1 MKVTKI
7 DGLSHKKFEDE
18 GKLVKIED
26 ASQKNET
33 LERLE
38 KLKEIKLG
46 NYIKNPDKTKDKDNK
61 KRRKE
66 LKEYFSEITLRK
78 ENGKY
83 VLLKSKKLKKI
94 NNNIKDTDIKVKHKK
109 EEVFDVL
116 KEILQLNLLA
126 NDVEEKI
133 QFDSIKL
140 KNVFGKDFVKKELQ
154 IKSIEES
161 LEKNKADYRKEFIEI
176 ENDKYGNV
184 KGENKKNRIY
194 EYYKKSETH
203 EKFRKNIIEAFEKLY
218 KKDDIEKLY
227 TQIIEISKKMHLKSK
242 VRELYKNVIIKRS
255 CDDFSKK
262 NKEGISVLYSQIMN
276 SVKKN
281 EKFVKFVKNIELK
294 DLTKSQI
301 FYKYFLEN
309 EELNDE
315 NIKNIFCY
323 FVEIEVSDLL
333 KGNVYKVSK
342 IYENKIKNIFEYNK
356 LKKLVIN
363 KLENKLNNYVRNCG
377 KYNYHMENG
386 DIATSDINMRNRQ
399 TEAFLR
405 SMIGVSSFGY
415 FSLRN
420 ILGVNDDD
428 FYEIEEDLTEEE
440 RKNESNV
447 LKKAKEDIT
456 SKSIFEKVVD
466 KSFEKKGIHSI
477 RENVK
482 MFYGVSF
489 DKANED
495 ELKQFFVNMLNAIT
509 SIRHRVVHYNMN
521 TNSENIFNFSDIEV
535 SRLLKN
541 IFEKETDKRELKL
554 KIFRQLNSA
563 GVFDYWEDWKI
574 EKYLKNIEFKFVNK
588 NIPFVPSFT
597 KLYNRIDNLKGSNA
611 LNLGYI
617 NIPKRKEARDSQIY
631 LLKNIYYGKFV
642 EEFIKNND
650 NFEKIFREIIEINKN
665 AGTNKQTNFYKL
677 EKFEKLKA
685 NTPTEYLEKLQSLH
699 KINYN
704 REKIEEDKD
713 IYVDFV
719 QKIFLKGFISYLQ
732 KSNSLKPLNLL
743 NLKKDE
749 VINSEKSFYDEKLK
763 QWENNGSN
771 LSEMPKEIYKYIKE
785 IKINKTNY
793 SDRMS
798 IFYLLLKLIDH
809 KELTNLRGNLEKYES
824 MNKNKIYSEELNIVN
839 LVSLDNNKVRTNF
852 SVEAEDIGKFLK
864 TETSIKNINQ
874 LNNFSGIFADG
885 ENVIKH
891 RSFYNIKKYGI
902 LDLLEK
908 IVAKADLKIT
918 KEEIKKY
925 ENLQNELKR
934 NDFYKI
940 QEKIHRKY
948 NQKPNLISRTE
959 NKKDFN
965 DYKKAIE
972 NIQNYTQLKNKIE
985 FNDLNLLQGLLF
997 RILHRLT
1004 GYTSLWE
1011 RDLQFKLK
1019 GEFPEDKYIDEIF
1032 NSDRNN
1038 NQKYKS
1044 GGIAYKYVDF
1054 LIEKEEGKRAGKNKV
1069 KKRSERER
1077 SFIIRNY
1084 IAHFN
1089 YIPDAEKSILEILE
1103 ELRELLKY
1111 DRKLKNA
1118 VMKSIKDIFKEYGF
1132 IIEFGI
1138 SHESNSK
1145 KIKVLNVES
1154 GKIKHLKNNGLVT
1167 TKDIFK
1173 EYGFIIEF
1181 GISHESNS
1189 KKIKVLNVESE
1200 KIKHLKNN
1208 GLVTTRNSK
1217 DLCKLVKVMLE
1228 YKKS

>member
-18 GKLVKIED
+18 GKLVKF
-26 ASQKNET
+26 KNNKNINEIK
-33 LERLE
+33 ERLK
-38 KLKEIKLG
+38 KLKELKLD
-46 NYIKNPDKTKDKDNK
+46 NYIKNPENVKNKDKDAEKETKIRRTNLK
-61 KRRKE
+61 K
-66 LKEYFSEITLRK
+66 YFSEIILRK
-78 ENGKY
+78 EDEKY
-83 VLLKSKKLKKI
+83 ILKKTKKFKNINQEIDYYDVKSKKNQQEI
-94 NNNIKDTDIKVKHKK
+94 
-109 EEVFDVL
+109 FDVL
-116 KEILQLNLLA
+116 KEIKIKETEK
-126 NDVEEKI
+126 EEI
-133 QFDSIKL
+133 ITFDSEKL
-140 KNVFGKDFVKKELQ
+140 KKVFGEDFVKKEAK
-154 IKSIEES
+154 IKAIEKS
-161 LEKNKADYRKEFIEI
+161 LKINKANYKKDSIKIGD
-176 ENDKYGNV
+176 DKYSNV
-184 KGENKKNRIY
+184 KGENKRSCIY
-194 EYYKKSETH
+194 EYYKKSENLK
-203 EKFRKNIIEAFEKLY
+203 KFEENIREAFEKLY
-218 KKDDIEKLY
+218 TEENIKELYSKIEEVLKK
-227 TQIIEISKKMHLKSK
+227 THLKSI
-242 VRELYKNVIIKRS
+242 VREFYQNEIIGES
-255 CDDFSKK
+255 EFSKK
-262 NKEGISVLYSQIMN
+262 NGDGISILYNQIKD
-276 SVKKN
+276 SIKKEEN
-281 EKFVKFVKNIELK
+281 FIEFIENIGNLELK

-315 NIKNIFCY
+315 NIKFAFCY
-323 FVEIEVSDLL
+323 FVEIEVNNLL
-333 KGNVYKVSK
+333 KENVYKIK
-342 IYENKIKNIFEYNK
+342 RFNEGNKKRIKNIFEYDK
-356 LKKLVIN
+356 LKKLIVY

-405 SMIGVSSFGY
+405 SIIGVSSFGY

-428 FYEIEEDLTEEE
+428 FYEIEEGLTEEE

-466 KSFEKKGIHSI
+466 KSFEKKGIRSI
-477 RENVK
+477 KENLK
-482 MFYGVSF
+482 MFYGDSF
-489 DKANED
+489 DKANGD

-509 SIRHRVVHYNMN
+509 SIRHSVVHYDMN

-535 SRLLKN
+535 SRLLKS

-563 GVFDYWEDWKI
+563 GVFDYWENWKI
-574 EKYLKNIEFKFVNK
+574 KKYLENIKFEFVNK

-642 EEFIKNND
+642 ENFVNNKE
-650 NFEKIFREIIEINKN
+650 NFEKVFKKIIEINKN
-665 AGTNKQTNFYKL
+665 AGRNKQTNFYKL
-677 EKFEKLKA
+677 EKFETLKA

-699 KINYN
+699 KINYDK
-704 REKIEEDKD
+704 EKVEEDKD
-713 IYVDFV
+713 TYVDFV
-719 QKIFLKGFISYLQ
+719 QKIFLKGFINYLQ

-749 VINSEKSFYDEKLK
+749 VINSEKSSYDEKLK
-763 QWENNGSN
+763 QWENNGSK
-771 LSEMPKEIYKYIKE
+771 LSEMPKEIYEYIKK
-785 IKINKTNY
+785 IQINKINY

-864 TETSIKNINQ
+864 TETSIKNNKQ
-874 LNNFSGIFADG
+874 LNNFSEIFADG
-885 ENVIKH
+885 QNVIKH

-925 ENLQNELKR
+925 KNLQKELEK

-985 FNDLNLLQGLLF
+985 FNDLNLLQDLLF
-997 RILHRLT
+997 RILHRLA

-1069 KKRSERER
+1069 KKRSEKEG

-1145 KIKVLNVES
+1145 KIKVV
-1154 GKIKHLKNNGLVT
+1154 
-1167 TKDIFK
+1167 
-1173 EYGFIIEF
+1173 
-1181 GISHESNS
+1181 
-1189 KKIKVLNVESE
+1189 NVESE

-1208 GLVTTRNSK
+1208 GLVTTRNSE
-1217 DLCKLVKVMLE
+1217 DLCNLVKVMLE

>member
-7 DGLSHKKFEDE
+7 DGISHKKFEDE
-18 GKLVKIED
+18 GKLVKFRNN
-26 ASQKNET
+26 KNINEIK
-33 LERLE
+33 ERLK
-38 KLKEIKLG
+38 KLKELKLD
-46 NYIKNPDKTKDKDNK
+46 NYIKNPENVKNKDKDAEKETKIRRTNLK
-61 KRRKE
+61 K
-66 LKEYFSEITLRK
+66 YFSEIILRK
-78 ENGKY
+78 EDEKY
-83 VLLKSKKLKKI
+83 ILKKTKKFKDINQEIDYYDVKSKKNQQEI
-94 NNNIKDTDIKVKHKK
+94 
-109 EEVFDVL
+109 FDVL
-116 KEILQLNLLA
+116 KEILELKIKETEK
-126 NDVEEKI
+126 EEI
-133 QFDSIKL
+133 ITFDSEKL
-140 KNVFGKDFVKKELQ
+140 KKVFGEDFVKKEAK
-154 IKSIEES
+154 IKAIEKS
-161 LEKNKADYRKEFIEI
+161 LKINKANYKKDSIKIGD
-176 ENDKYGNV
+176 DKYSNV
-184 KGENKKNRIY
+184 KGENKRSRIY
-194 EYYKKSETH
+194 EYYKKSENLK
-203 EKFRKNIIEAFEKLY
+203 KFEENIREAFEKLY
-218 KKDDIEKLY
+218 TEENIKELYSKIEEVLKK
-227 TQIIEISKKMHLKSK
+227 THLKSI
-242 VRELYKNVIIKRS
+242 VREFYQNEIIGES
-255 CDDFSKK
+255 EFSKK
-262 NKEGISVLYSQIMN
+262 NGDGISILYNQIKD
-276 SVKKN
+276 SIKK
-281 EKFVKFVKNIELK
+281 EKNFIEFIENIGNLELK

-315 NIKNIFCY
+315 NIKFAFCY
-323 FVEIEVSDLL
+323 FVEIEVNNLL
-333 KGNVYKVSK
+333 KENVYKIK
-342 IYENKIKNIFEYNK
+342 RFNEGNKKRIKNIFEYGK
-356 LKKLVIN
+356 LKKLIVY

-405 SMIGVSSFGY
+405 SIIGVSSFGY

-428 FYEIEEDLTEEE
+428 FYEIEEGLTEEE

-456 SKSIFEKVVD
+456 SKSIFKKVVD
-466 KSFEKKGIHSI
+466 KSFEKKGIRSI
-477 RENVK
+477 KENLK
-482 MFYGVSF
+482 MFYGDSF
-489 DKANED
+489 DKANGD

-509 SIRHRVVHYNMN
+509 SIRHSVVHYDMN

-535 SRLLKN
+535 SRLLKS

-563 GVFDYWEDWKI
+563 GVFDYWENWKI
-574 EKYLKNIEFKFVNK
+574 KKYLENIKFEFVNK
-588 NIPFVPSFT
+588 NVPFVPSFT

-631 LLKNIYYGKFV
+631 LLKNIYYGEFV

-665 AGTNKQTNFYKL
+665 AGRNKQTNFYKL

-699 KINYN
+699 KINYD

-713 IYVDFV
+713 TYVDFV
-719 QKIFLKGFISYLQ
+719 QKIFLKGFINYLQ
-732 KSNSLKPLNLL
+732 KSNSLKPLDLL

-749 VINSEKSFYDEKLK
+749 IINSEKSSYDEKLK
-763 QWENNGSN
+763 QWENNGSK
-771 LSEMPKEIYKYIKE
+771 LSEMPKEIYKYIKK
-785 IKINKTNY
+785 IQINKINY

-864 TETSIKNINQ
+864 TETSIKNNKQ
-874 LNNFSGIFADG
+874 LNNFSEIFADG

-925 ENLQNELKR
+925 KNLQKELEK

-985 FNDLNLLQGLLF
+985 FNDLNLLQDLLF

-1069 KKRSERER
+1069 KKRSEKEG

-1118 VMKSIKDIFKEYGF
+1118 VMKSIKDIFREYGF
-1132 IIEFGI
+1132 IVEFTI
-1138 SHESNSK
+1138 SHTKNGKE
-1145 KIKVLNVES
+1145 IKVCSV
-1154 GKIKHLKNNGLVT
+1154 K
-1167 TKDIFK
+1167 
-1173 EYGFIIEF
+1173 
-1181 GISHESNS
+1181 
-1189 KKIKVLNVESE
+1189 SE

-1208 GLVTTRNSK
+1208 ELITTRNSE
-1217 DLCKLVKVMLE
+1217 DLCDLVKIMLE
-1228 YKKS
+1228 YKELQK

>member
-18 GKLVKIED
+18 GKLVKF
-26 ASQKNET
+26 KNNKNINEIK
-33 LERLE
+33 ERLK
-38 KLKEIKLG
+38 KLKELKLD
-46 NYIKNPDKTKDKDNK
+46 NYIKNPENVKNKDKDAEKETKIRRTNLK
-61 KRRKE
+61 K
-66 LKEYFSEITLRK
+66 YFSEIILRK
-78 ENGKY
+78 EDEKY
-83 VLLKSKKLKKI
+83 ILKKTKKFKNINQEIDYYDVKSKKNQQEI
-94 NNNIKDTDIKVKHKK
+94 
-109 EEVFDVL
+109 FDVL
-116 KEILQLNLLA
+116 KEIKIKETEK
-126 NDVEEKI
+126 EEI
-133 QFDSIKL
+133 ITFDSEKL
-140 KNVFGKDFVKKELQ
+140 KKVFGEDFVKKEAK
-154 IKSIEES
+154 IKAIEKS
-161 LEKNKADYRKEFIEI
+161 LKINKANYKKDSIKIGD
-176 ENDKYGNV
+176 DKYSNV
-184 KGENKKNRIY
+184 KGENKRSRIY
-194 EYYKKSETH
+194 EYYKKSENLK
-203 EKFRKNIIEAFEKLY
+203 KFEENIREAFEKLY
-218 KKDDIEKLY
+218 TEENIKELYSKIEEVLKK
-227 TQIIEISKKMHLKSK
+227 THLKSI
-242 VRELYKNVIIKRS
+242 VREFYQNEIIGES
-255 CDDFSKK
+255 EFSKK
-262 NKEGISVLYSQIMN
+262 NGDGISILYNQIKD
-276 SVKKN
+276 SIKKEEN
-281 EKFVKFVKNIELK
+281 FIEFIENIGNLKLK

-315 NIKNIFCY
+315 NIKFAFCY
-323 FVEIEVSDLL
+323 FVEIEVNNLL
-333 KGNVYKVSK
+333 KENVYKIK
-342 IYENKIKNIFEYNK
+342 RFNEGNKKRIENIFEYGK
-356 LKKLVIN
+356 LKKLIVY

-405 SMIGVSSFGY
+405 SIIGVSSFGY

-428 FYEIEEDLTEEE
+428 FYEIEEGLTEEE

-477 RENVK
+477 RKNVK
-482 MFYGVSF
+482 MFYGDSF

-535 SRLLKN
+535 SRLLKS

-563 GVFDYWEDWKI
+563 GVFDYWENWKI

-597 KLYNRIDNLKGSNA
+597 KLYNRIDNLKAGNA
-611 LNLGYI
+611 LKLGNHI
-617 NIPKRKEARDSQIY
+617 IIPKRKEARDSQIY
-631 LLKNIYYGKFV
+631 LLKNIYYGEFVEKFV
-642 EEFIKNND
+642 NNND
-650 NFEKIFREIIEINKN
+650 NFEKIFREIIKINKN
-665 AGTNKQTNFYKL
+665 AGTNTKTKFYKL
-677 EKFEKLKA
+677 EKFETLKA

-699 KINYN
+699 KINYDK
-704 REKIEEDKD
+704 EKVEEDKD
-713 IYVDFV
+713 TYVDFV
-719 QKIFLKGFISYLQ
+719 QKIFLKGFINYLQ

-749 VINSEKSFYDEKLK
+749 VINSEKSSYDEKLK
-763 QWENNGSN
+763 QWENNGSK
-771 LSEMPKEIYKYIKE
+771 LSEMPKEIYEYIKK
-785 IKINKTNY
+785 IQINKINY
-793 SDRMS
+793 SNRMS

-809 KELTNLRGNLEKYES
+809 RELTNLRGNLEKYES

-852 SVEAEDIGKFLK
+852 NLESEDIGKFLK

-908 IVAKADLKIT
+908 IVAKADLKIA

-948 NQKPNLISRTE
+948 NQKPNLILRTE

-997 RILHRLT
+997 RILHRLA

-1069 KKRSERER
+1069 KKRSEKER

-1118 VMKSIKDIFKEYGF
+1118 VMKSVKDIFKEYGF
-1132 IIEFGI
+1132 IVEFRI

-1145 KIKVLNVES
+1145 KIKVLDV
-1154 GKIKHLKNNGLVT
+1154 K
-1167 TKDIFK
+1167 
-1173 EYGFIIEF
+1173 
-1181 GISHESNS
+1181 
-1189 KKIKVLNVESE
+1189 SE

-1208 GLVTTRNSK
+1208 GLVTTKNSE
-1217 DLCKLVKVMLE
+1217 DLCELVKVMLE

>member
-18 GKLVKIED
+18 GKLVKFRNN
-26 ASQKNET
+26 KNINEIK
-33 LERLE
+33 ERLK
-38 KLKEIKLG
+38 KLKELKLD
-46 NYIKNPDKTKDKDNK
+46 NYIKNPENVKNKDKDAEKETKIRRTNLK
-61 KRRKE
+61 K
-66 LKEYFSEITLRK
+66 YFSEIILRK
-78 ENGKY
+78 EDEKY
-83 VLLKSKKLKKI
+83 ILKKTKKFKDINQEIDYYDVKSKKNQQEI
-94 NNNIKDTDIKVKHKK
+94 
-109 EEVFDVL
+109 FDVL
-116 KEILQLNLLA
+116 KEILELKIKETEK
-126 NDVEEKI
+126 EEI
-133 QFDSIKL
+133 ITFDSEKL
-140 KNVFGKDFVKKELQ
+140 KKVFGEDFVKKEAK
-154 IKSIEES
+154 IKAIEKS
-161 LEKNKADYRKEFIEI
+161 LKINKANYKKDSIKIGD
-176 ENDKYGNV
+176 DKYSNV
-184 KGENKKNRIY
+184 KGENKRSRIY
-194 EYYKKSETH
+194 EYYKKSENLK
-203 EKFRKNIIEAFEKLY
+203 KFEENIREAFEKLY
-218 KKDDIEKLY
+218 TEENIKELYSKIEEVLKK
-227 TQIIEISKKMHLKSK
+227 THLKSI
-242 VRELYKNVIIKRS
+242 VREFYQNEIIGES
-255 CDDFSKK
+255 EFSEKG
-262 NKEGISVLYSQIMN
+262 EDGISILYNQIIRSN
-276 SVKKN
+276 EKK
-281 EKFVKFVKNIELK
+281 EKFVKFLENIENLQLK
-294 DLTKSQI
+294 ELTKSQI

-309 EELNDE
+309 EELDDE
-315 NIKNIFCY
+315 NIKNVFCY
-323 FVEIEVSDLL
+323 FVEIEVNDLL
-333 KGNVYKVSK
+333 KGNVYRVSK

-399 TEAFLR
+399 KEAFLR

-428 FYEIEEDLTEEE
+428 FYEIEEDLTEDE
-440 RKNESNV
+440 RKKESST
-447 LKKAKEDIT
+447 LKKVKEDIAN
-456 SKSIFEKVVD
+456 KSIFEKVVD
-466 KSFEKKGIHSI
+466 KSFQKKGIYDI
-477 RENVK
+477 KENLK
-482 MFYGVSF
+482 MFYGDSF
-489 DKANED
+489 DDADED

-563 GVFDYWEDWKI
+563 GVFDYWESWKI
-574 EKYLKNIEFKFVNK
+574 KKYLENIEFKFVNK

-631 LLKNIYYGKFV
+631 LLKNIYYGEFV
-642 EEFIKNND
+642 EEFVNNND

-665 AGTNKQTNFYKL
+665 AGTNTKTKFYKL
-677 EKFEKLKA
+677 EKFETLKA

-699 KINYN
+699 QINYD

-719 QKIFLKGFISYLQ
+719 QKIFLKGFINYLQ
-732 KSNSLKPLNLL
+732 ESGSLKYLL
-743 NLKKDE
+743 NLEKSE
-749 VINSEKSFYDEKLK
+749 VIANKKSSYDEKLK
-763 QWENNGSN
+763 LWQNNGSN
-771 LSEMPKEIYKYIKE
+771 LSKMPEEIYEYIKK
-785 IKINKTNY
+785 IKINKINY

-798 IFYLLLKLIDH
+798 IFYLLLKLIDYR
-809 KELTNLRGNLEKYES
+809 ELTNLRGNLEKYES
-824 MNKNKIYSEELNIVN
+824 MNKNEIYSEELNIVN
-839 LVSLDNNKVRTNF
+839 LVSLDNNKVRANF
-852 SVEAEDIGKFLK
+852 NLKPEDIGKFLK
-864 TETSIKNINQ
+864 TETSIRNINQ
-874 LNNFSGIFADG
+874 LNNFSEIFADG

-908 IVAKADLKIT
+908 IVDKADLKIT

-940 QEKIHRKY
+940 QERIHKNY
-948 NQKPNLISRTE
+948 NQKPFLIKNNE
-959 NKKDFN
+959 KDFN

-985 FNDLNLLQGLLF
+985 FNDLNLLQSLLF
-997 RILHRLT
+997 RILHRLA

-1019 GEFPEDKYIDEIF
+1019 GEYPEDKYIDEIF
-1032 NSDRNN
+1032 NFDNSKNE
-1038 NQKYKS
+1038 KYKN
-1044 GGIAYKYVDF
+1044 GAIVFKYVDF
-1054 LIEKEEGKRAGKNKV
+1054 LIEKKEGKRARTKKINK
-1069 KKRSERER
+1069 KSEEKGLE
-1077 SFIIRNY
+1077 IRNY

-1089 YIPDAEKSILEILE
+1089 YIPDATKSILEILE
-1103 ELRELLKY
+1103 ELRNLLKY

-1118 VMKSIKDIFKEYGF
+1118 VMKSIKDIFKKYGF
-1132 IIEFGI
+1132 IIELKI
-1138 SHESNSK
+1138 PHVNNSE
-1145 KIKVLNVES
+1145 KIEVLNV
-1154 GKIKHLKNNGLVT
+1154 
-1167 TKDIFK
+1167 D
-1173 EYGFIIEF
+1173 
-1181 GISHESNS
+1181 
-1189 KKIKVLNVESE
+1189 SE

-1208 GLVTTRNSK
+1208 GLVTTRNSE
-1217 DLCKLVKVMLE
+1217 DLCELIKMMLE

>member
-18 GKLVKIED
+18 GKLVKF
-26 ASQKNET
+26 KNNKNINEIK
-33 LERLE
+33 ERLK
-38 KLKEIKLG
+38 KLKELKLD
-46 NYIKNPDKTKDKDNK
+46 NYIKNPENVKNKDKDAEKETKIRRTNLK
-61 KRRKE
+61 K
-66 LKEYFSEITLRK
+66 YFSEIILRK
-78 ENGKY
+78 EDEKY
-83 VLLKSKKLKKI
+83 ILKKTKKFKDINQEIDYYDVKSKKNQQEI
-94 NNNIKDTDIKVKHKK
+94 
-109 EEVFDVL
+109 FDVL
-116 KEILQLNLLA
+116 KEILELKIKETEK
-126 NDVEEKI
+126 EEI
-133 QFDSIKL
+133 ITFDSEKL
-140 KNVFGKDFVKKELQ
+140 KKVFGEDFVKKEAK
-154 IKSIEES
+154 IKAIEKS
-161 LEKNKADYRKEFIEI
+161 LKINKANYKKDSIKIGD
-176 ENDKYGNV
+176 DKYSNV
-184 KGENKKNRIY
+184 KGENKRSRIY
-194 EYYKKSETH
+194 EYYKKSENLK
-203 EKFRKNIIEAFEKLY
+203 KFEENIREAFEKLY
-218 KKDDIEKLY
+218 TEENIKELYSKIEEVLKK
-227 TQIIEISKKMHLKSK
+227 THLKSI
-242 VRELYKNVIIKRS
+242 VREFYQNEIIGES
-255 CDDFSKK
+255 EFSEKG
-262 NKEGISVLYSQIMN
+262 EDGISILYNQIIRSN
-276 SVKKN
+276 EKK
-281 EKFVKFVKNIELK
+281 EKFVKFLENIENLQLK
-294 DLTKSQI
+294 ELTKSQI

-309 EELNDE
+309 EELDDE
-315 NIKNIFCY
+315 NIKNVFCY
-323 FVEIEVSDLL
+323 FVEIEVNDLL
-333 KGNVYKVSK
+333 KGNVYRVSK

-399 TEAFLR
+399 KEAFLR

-428 FYEIEEDLTEEE
+428 FYEIEEDLTEDE
-440 RKNESNV
+440 RKKESST
-447 LKKAKEDIT
+447 LKKVKEDIAN
-456 SKSIFEKVVD
+456 KSIFEKVVD
-466 KSFEKKGIHSI
+466 KSFQKKGIYDI
-477 RENVK
+477 KENLK
-482 MFYGVSF
+482 MFYGDSF
-489 DKANED
+489 DDADED

-563 GVFDYWEDWKI
+563 GVFDYWESWKI
-574 EKYLKNIEFKFVNK
+574 KKYLENIEFKFVNK

-631 LLKNIYYGKFV
+631 LLKNIYYGEFV
-642 EEFIKNND
+642 EEFVNNND

-665 AGTNKQTNFYKL
+665 AGTNTKTKFYKL
-677 EKFEKLKA
+677 EKFETLKA

-699 KINYN
+699 QINYD

-719 QKIFLKGFISYLQ
+719 QKIFLKGFINYLQ
-732 KSNSLKPLNLL
+732 ESGSLKYLL
-743 NLKKDE
+743 NLEKSE
-749 VINSEKSFYDEKLK
+749 VIANKKSSYDEKLK
-763 QWENNGSN
+763 LWQNNGSN
-771 LSEMPKEIYKYIKE
+771 LSKMPEEIYEYIKK
-785 IKINKTNY
+785 IKINKINY

-798 IFYLLLKLIDH
+798 IFYLLLKLIDYR
-809 KELTNLRGNLEKYES
+809 ELTNLRGNLEKYES
-824 MNKNKIYSEELNIVN
+824 MNKNEIYSEELNIVN
-839 LVSLDNNKVRTNF
+839 LVSLDNNKVRANF
-852 SVEAEDIGKFLK
+852 NLKPEDIGKFLK
-864 TETSIKNINQ
+864 TETSIRNINQ
-874 LNNFSGIFADG
+874 LNNFSEIFADG

-908 IVAKADLKIT
+908 IVDKADLKIT

-940 QEKIHRKY
+940 QERIHKNY
-948 NQKPNLISRTE
+948 NQKPFLIKNNE
-959 NKKDFN
+959 KDFN

-985 FNDLNLLQGLLF
+985 FNDLNLLQSLLF
-997 RILHRLT
+997 RILHRLA

-1019 GEFPEDKYIDEIF
+1019 GEYPEDKYIDEIF
-1032 NSDRNN
+1032 NFDNSKNE
-1038 NQKYKS
+1038 KYKN
-1044 GGIAYKYVDF
+1044 GAIVFKYVDF
-1054 LIEKEEGKRAGKNKV
+1054 LIEKKEGKRARTKKINK
-1069 KKRSERER
+1069 KSEEKGLE
-1077 SFIIRNY
+1077 IRNY

-1089 YIPDAEKSILEILE
+1089 YIPDATKSILEILE
-1103 ELRELLKY
+1103 ELRNLLKY

-1118 VMKSIKDIFKEYGF
+1118 VMKSIKDIFKKYGF
-1132 IIEFGI
+1132 IIELKI
-1138 SHESNSK
+1138 PHVNNSE
-1145 KIKVLNVES
+1145 KIEVLNV
-1154 GKIKHLKNNGLVT
+1154 
-1167 TKDIFK
+1167 D
-1173 EYGFIIEF
+1173 
-1181 GISHESNS
+1181 
-1189 KKIKVLNVESE
+1189 SE

-1208 GLVTTRNSK
+1208 GLVTTRNSE
-1217 DLCKLVKVMLE
+1217 DLCELIKMMLE

>member
-1 MKVTKI
+1 MI
-7 DGLSHKKFEDE
+7 H
-18 GKLVKIED
+18 
-26 ASQKNET
+26 
-33 LERLE
+33 
-38 KLKEIKLG
+38 
-46 NYIKNPDKTKDKDNK
+46 
-61 KRRKE
+61 
-66 LKEYFSEITLRK
+66 
-78 ENGKY
+78 
-83 VLLKSKKLKKI
+83 
-94 NNNIKDTDIKVKHKK
+94 
-109 EEVFDVL
+109 
-116 KEILQLNLLA
+116 
-126 NDVEEKI
+126 
-133 QFDSIKL
+133 
-140 KNVFGKDFVKKELQ
+140 
-154 IKSIEES
+154 
-161 LEKNKADYRKEFIEI
+161 
-176 ENDKYGNV
+176 
-184 KGENKKNRIY
+184 
-194 EYYKKSETH
+194 YYKI
-203 EKFRKNIIEAFEKLY
+203 RCN
-218 KKDDIEKLY
+218 
-227 TQIIEISKKMHLKSK
+227 
-242 VRELYKNVIIKRS
+242 
-255 CDDFSKK
+255 
-262 NKEGISVLYSQIMN
+262 
-276 SVKKN
+276 
-281 EKFVKFVKNIELK
+281 
-294 DLTKSQI
+294 
-301 FYKYFLEN
+301 
-309 EELNDE
+309 NDE
-315 NIKNIFCY
+315 
-323 FVEIEVSDLL
+323 
-333 KGNVYKVSK
+333 SK
-342 IYENKIKNIFEYNK
+342 
-356 LKKLVIN
+356 
-363 KLENKLNNYVRNCG
+363 NKLNNYVRNCG

-428 FYEIEEDLTEEE
+428 FYEIEEDLTEDE
-440 RKNESNV
+440 RKKEIST
-447 LKKAKEDIT
+447 LKKVKEDIA

-466 KSFEKKGIHSI
+466 KSFQKKGIYNI
-477 RENVK
+477 KENLK
-482 MFYGVSF
+482 MFYGDSF
-489 DKANED
+489 DDADED

-509 SIRHRVVHYNMN
+509 SIRHKVVHYNMN

-563 GVFDYWEDWKI
+563 GVFDYWESWKI
-574 EKYLKNIEFKFVNK
+574 KKYLENIEFKFVNK

-631 LLKNIYYGKFV
+631 LLKNIYYGEFVEKFV
-642 EEFIKNND
+642 NNND

-665 AGTNKQTNFYKL
+665 AGTNTKTKFYKL
-677 EKFEKLKA
+677 EKFETLKA

-699 KINYN
+699 QINYD

-719 QKIFLKGFISYLQ
+719 QKIFLKGFINYLQ
-732 KSNSLKPLNLL
+732 ESGSLKYLL
-743 NLKKDE
+743 
-749 VINSEKSFYDEKLK
+749 NSEKREVIANKKSSYDEKLK
-763 QWENNGSN
+763 LWQNNGSN
-771 LSEMPKEIYKYIKE
+771 LSKMPEEIYDYIKKS
-785 IKINKTNY
+785 KITKINY

-809 KELTNLRGNLEKYES
+809 RELTNLRGNLEKYES
-824 MNKNKIYSEELNIVN
+824 INKNEIYSEELNIVN
-839 LVSLDNNKVRTNF
+839 LVSLDNNKVRANF
-852 SVEAEDIGKFLK
+852 NLEPEDIGKFLK

-874 LNNFSGIFADG
+874 LNNFSKIFADG

-940 QEKIHRKY
+940 QERIHRNY
-948 NQKPNLISRTE
+948 NQKPFLIKNNE
-959 NKKDFN
+959 KDFN

-985 FNDLNLLQGLLF
+985 FNDLNLLQSLLF
-997 RILHRLT
+997 RILHRLA

-1032 NSDRNN
+1032 NSDGNN
-1038 NQKYKS
+1038 NQKYKN
-1044 GGIAYKYVDF
+1044 GGIADKYADF
-1054 LIEKEEGKRAGKNKV
+1054 LIEKEEEKSGEILKKNQRIKR
-1069 KKRSERER
+1069 KKKIKEDLE
-1077 SFIIRNY
+1077 IRNY

-1089 YIPDAEKSILEILE
+1089 YFPDATKSILELLE

-1118 VMKSIKDIFKEYGF
+1118 VMESVKDIFKEYGF
-1132 IIEFGI
+1132 IVEFEI

-1145 KIKVLNVES
+1145 KIKVCD
-1154 GKIKHLKNNGLVT
+1154 IK
-1167 TKDIFK
+1167 
-1173 EYGFIIEF
+1173 
-1181 GISHESNS
+1181 
-1189 KKIKVLNVESE
+1189 SE
-1200 KIKHLKNN
+1200 EIKHLKNN
-1208 GLVTTRNSK
+1208 GLVTTRNSE
-1217 DLCKLVKVMLE
+1217 DLCELVKVMLE

>member
-18 GKLVKIED
+18 GKLVKFRD
-26 ASQKNET
+26 NKNINEMK
-33 LERLE
+33 ERLE
-38 KLKEIKLG
+38 KLKELKLD
-46 NYIKNPDKTKDKDNK
+46 NYIKNPENVKNEDKEAEKETKIRRTNLK
-61 KRRKE
+61 K
-66 LKEYFSEITLRK
+66 YFSEIILREKDKKYLLVKTKKFKNINQEMDYYDIKKK
-78 ENGKY
+78 ENQQE
-83 VLLKSKKLKKI
+83 I
-94 NNNIKDTDIKVKHKK
+94 
-109 EEVFDVL
+109 FDVL
-116 KEILQLNLLA
+116 KEILELEIKENQ
-126 NDVEEKI
+126 EENI
-133 QFDSIKL
+133 DFDSEKL
-140 KNVFGKDFVKKELQ
+140 KEAFEKDFIKKVSKIEAVKKSLEINRANYKKDFV
-154 IKSIEES
+154 
-161 LEKNKADYRKEFIEI
+161 EI
-176 ENDKYGNV
+176 GNDKYENV
-184 KGENKKNRIY
+184 KGENKRSRVY

-203 EKFRKNIIEAFEKLY
+203 EKFRKNITEAFEKLY
-218 KKDDIEKLY
+218 TEENIKELYSKIEEVLKK
-227 TQIIEISKKMHLKSK
+227 THLKSI
-242 VRELYKNVIIKRS
+242 VREFYQNEIIGES
-255 CDDFSKK
+255 EFSEKG
-262 NKEGISVLYSQIMN
+262 EDGISILYNQIIRSN
-276 SVKKN
+276 EKK
-281 EKFVKFVKNIELK
+281 EKFVKFLENIENLQLK
-294 DLTKSQI
+294 ELTKSQI

-309 EELNDE
+309 EELDDE
-315 NIKNIFCY
+315 NIKNVFCY
-323 FVEIEVSDLL
+323 FVEIEVNDLL
-333 KGNVYKVSK
+333 KGNVYRVSK
-342 IYENKIKNIFEYNK
+342 IYENKIKNTFEYNK

-428 FYEIEEDLTEEE
+428 FYEIEEDLTEDE
-440 RKNESNV
+440 RKKEIST
-447 LKKAKEDIT
+447 LKKVKEDIA

-466 KSFEKKGIHSI
+466 KSFQKKGIYNI
-477 RENVK
+477 KENLK
-482 MFYGVSF
+482 MFYGDSF
-489 DKANED
+489 DDADED
-495 ELKQFFVNMLNAIT
+495 ELKQFFLNMLNAIT
-509 SIRHRVVHYNMN
+509 SIRHKVVHYNMN

-563 GVFDYWEDWKI
+563 GVFDYWESWKI
-574 EKYLKNIEFKFVNK
+574 KKYLENIEFKFVNK

-631 LLKNIYYGKFV
+631 LLKNIYYGEFVEKFV
-642 EEFIKNND
+642 NNND

-665 AGTNKQTNFYKL
+665 AGTNTKTKFYKL
-677 EKFEKLKA
+677 EKFETLKA

-699 KINYN
+699 QINYD

-719 QKIFLKGFISYLQ
+719 QKIFLKGFINYLQ
-732 KSNSLKPLNLL
+732 ESGSLKYLL
-743 NLKKDE
+743 
-749 VINSEKSFYDEKLK
+749 NSEKREVIANKKSSYDEKLK
-763 QWENNGSN
+763 LWQNNGSN
-771 LSEMPKEIYKYIKE
+771 LSKMPEEIYDYIKK
-785 IKINKTNY
+785 IKITKINY

-809 KELTNLRGNLEKYES
+809 RELTNLRGNLEKYES
-824 MNKNKIYSEELNIVN
+824 INKNEIYSEELNIVN
-839 LVSLDNNKVRTNF
+839 LVSLDNNKVRANF
-852 SVEAEDIGKFLK
+852 NLEPEDIGKFLK

-874 LNNFSGIFADG
+874 LNNFSKIFADG

-940 QEKIHRKY
+940 QERIHRNY
-948 NQKPNLISRTE
+948 NQKPFLIKNNE
-959 NKKDFN
+959 KDFN

-985 FNDLNLLQGLLF
+985 FNDLNLLQSLLF
-997 RILHRLT
+997 RILHRLA

-1032 NSDRNN
+1032 NSDGNN
-1038 NQKYKS
+1038 NQKYKN
-1044 GGIAYKYVDF
+1044 GGIADKYADF
-1054 LIEKEEGKRAGKNKV
+1054 LIEKEEEKSGEILKKNQRIKR
-1069 KKRSERER
+1069 KKKIKEDLE
-1077 SFIIRNY
+1077 IRNY

-1089 YIPDAEKSILEILE
+1089 YFPDATKSILELLE

-1118 VMKSIKDIFKEYGF
+1118 VMESVKDIFKEYGF
-1132 IIEFGI
+1132 IVEFEI

-1145 KIKVLNVES
+1145 KIKVCD
-1154 GKIKHLKNNGLVT
+1154 IK
-1167 TKDIFK
+1167 
-1173 EYGFIIEF
+1173 
-1181 GISHESNS
+1181 
-1189 KKIKVLNVESE
+1189 SE
-1200 KIKHLKNN
+1200 EIKHLKNN
-1208 GLVTTRNSK
+1208 GLVTTRNSE
-1217 DLCKLVKVMLE
+1217 DLCELIKVMLE

>member
-18 GKLVKIED
+18 GKLVKFRNN
-26 ASQKNET
+26 KNINEIK
-33 LERLE
+33 ERLK
-38 KLKEIKLG
+38 KLKELKLD
-46 NYIKNPDKTKDKDNK
+46 NYIKNPENVKNKDKDAEKETKIRRTNLK
-61 KRRKE
+61 K
-66 LKEYFSEITLRK
+66 YFSEIILRK
-78 ENGKY
+78 EDEKY
-83 VLLKSKKLKKI
+83 ILKKTKKFKDINQEIDYYDVKSKKNQQEI
-94 NNNIKDTDIKVKHKK
+94 
-109 EEVFDVL
+109 FDVL
-116 KEILQLNLLA
+116 KEILELKIKETEK
-126 NDVEEKI
+126 EEI
-133 QFDSIKL
+133 ITFDSEKL
-140 KNVFGKDFVKKELQ
+140 KKVFGEDFVKKEAK
-154 IKSIEES
+154 IKAIEKS
-161 LEKNKADYRKEFIEI
+161 LKINKANYKKDSIKIGD
-176 ENDKYGNV
+176 DKYSNV
-184 KGENKKNRIY
+184 KGENKRSRIY
-194 EYYKKSETH
+194 EYYKKSENLK
-203 EKFRKNIIEAFEKLY
+203 KFEENIREAFEKLY
-218 KKDDIEKLY
+218 TEENIKELYSKIEEVLKK
-227 TQIIEISKKMHLKSK
+227 THLKSI
-242 VRELYKNVIIKRS
+242 VREFYQNEIIGES
-255 CDDFSKK
+255 EFSEKG
-262 NKEGISVLYSQIMN
+262 EDGISILYNQIIRSN
-276 SVKKN
+276 EKK
-281 EKFVKFVKNIELK
+281 EKFVKFLENIENLQLK
-294 DLTKSQI
+294 ELTKSQI

-315 NIKNIFCY
+315 NVKYIFSY
-323 FVEIEVSDLL
+323 FVEIEVNKLL
-333 KGNVYKVSK
+333 KENVYKIK
-342 IYENKIKNIFEYNK
+342 RFNEGNKKRIENIFEYGK
-356 LKKLVIN
+356 LKKLIVY

-399 TEAFLR
+399 KEAFLR

-428 FYEIEEDLTEEE
+428 FYEIEEDLTEDE
-440 RKNESNV
+440 RKKESST
-447 LKKAKEDIT
+447 LKKVKEDIAN
-456 SKSIFEKVVD
+456 KSIFEKVVD
-466 KSFEKKGIHSI
+466 KSFQKKGIYDI
-477 RENVK
+477 KENLK
-482 MFYGVSF
+482 MFYGDSF
-489 DKANED
+489 DDADED

-563 GVFDYWEDWKI
+563 GVFDYWESWKI
-574 EKYLKNIEFKFVNK
+574 KKYLENIEFKFVNK

-631 LLKNIYYGKFV
+631 LLKNIYYGEFV
-642 EEFIKNND
+642 EEFVNNND

-665 AGTNKQTNFYKL
+665 AGTNTKTKFYKL
-677 EKFEKLKA
+677 EKFETLKA

-699 KINYN
+699 QINYD

-719 QKIFLKGFISYLQ
+719 QKIFLKGFINYLQ
-732 KSNSLKPLNLL
+732 ESGSLKYLL
-743 NLKKDE
+743 NLEKSE
-749 VINSEKSFYDEKLK
+749 VIANKKSSYDEKLK
-763 QWENNGSN
+763 LWQNNGSN
-771 LSEMPKEIYKYIKE
+771 LSKMPEEIYEYIKK
-785 IKINKTNY
+785 IKINKINY

-798 IFYLLLKLIDH
+798 IFYLLLKLIDYR
-809 KELTNLRGNLEKYES
+809 ELTNLRGNLEKYES
-824 MNKNKIYSEELNIVN
+824 MNKNEIYSEELNIVN
-839 LVSLDNNKVRTNF
+839 LVSLDNNKVRANF
-852 SVEAEDIGKFLK
+852 NLKPEDIGKFLK
-864 TETSIKNINQ
+864 TETSIRNINQ
-874 LNNFSGIFADG
+874 LNNFSEIFADG

-908 IVAKADLKIT
+908 IVDKADLKIT

-940 QEKIHRKY
+940 QERIHKNY
-948 NQKPNLISRTE
+948 NQKPFLIKNNE
-959 NKKDFN
+959 KDFN

-985 FNDLNLLQGLLF
+985 FNDLNLLQSLLF
-997 RILHRLT
+997 RILHRLA

-1019 GEFPEDKYIDEIF
+1019 GEYPEDKYIDEIF
-1032 NSDRNN
+1032 NFDNSKNE
-1038 NQKYKS
+1038 KYKN
-1044 GGIAYKYVDF
+1044 GAIVFKYVDF
-1054 LIEKEEGKRAGKNKV
+1054 LIEKKEGKRARTKKINK
-1069 KKRSERER
+1069 KSEEKGLE
-1077 SFIIRNY
+1077 IRNY

-1089 YIPDAEKSILEILE
+1089 YIPDATKSILEILE
-1103 ELRELLKY
+1103 ELRNLLKY

-1118 VMKSIKDIFKEYGF
+1118 VMKSIKDIFKKYGF
-1132 IIEFGI
+1132 IIELKI
-1138 SHESNSK
+1138 PHVNNSE
-1145 KIKVLNVES
+1145 KIEVLNV
-1154 GKIKHLKNNGLVT
+1154 
-1167 TKDIFK
+1167 D
-1173 EYGFIIEF
+1173 
-1181 GISHESNS
+1181 
-1189 KKIKVLNVESE
+1189 SE

-1208 GLVTTRNSK
+1208 GLVTTRNSE
-1217 DLCKLVKVMLE
+1217 DLCELIKMMLE

>member
-7 DGLSHKKFEDE
+7 DGISHKKFENE
-18 GKLVKIED
+18 GKLVKSTD
-26 ASQKNET
+26 NQGKNNEMK
-33 LERLE
+33 ERLN
-38 KLKEIKLG
+38 KLKELKLSS
-46 NYIKNPDKTKDKDNK
+46 YIKNPENVKNEDKNVEKETKQ
-61 KRRKE
+61 RRKN
-66 LKEYFSEITLRK
+66 LKTFFSEIILRK
-78 ENGKY
+78 ENEKY
-83 VLLKSKKLKKI
+83 VLIKTKKFKNTNQEIDFYDIKSKEKRQEIFDALNEILVYIEENGKEETINFDSKKLEKAFEDDFI
-94 NNNIKDTDIKVKHKK
+94 KK
-109 EEVFDVL
+109 EA
-116 KEILQLNLLA
+116 KIKA
-126 NDVEEKI
+126 IEK
-133 QFDSIKL
+133 
-140 KNVFGKDFVKKELQ
+140 
-154 IKSIEES
+154 S
-161 LEKNKADYRKEFIEI
+161 LEINRANYEKDYVEI
-176 ENDKYGNV
+176 ENDKYSDV
-184 KGENKKNRIY
+184 KGTIKKSCIY

-203 EKFRKNIIEAFEKLY
+203 QKFIENIKEAFEKLY
-218 KKDDIEKLY
+218 TEVNIRDLLSKIE
-227 TQIIEISKKMHLKSK
+227 EIFNKTHLKSK
-242 VRELYKNVIIKRS
+242 VREFYQNKIIGKS
-255 CDDFSKK
+255 EF
-262 NKEGISVLYSQIMN
+262 NE
-276 SVKKN
+276 KN
-281 EKFVKFVKNIELK
+281 EEGVSILYNQIITSTKKKEKFTEFLKNIELK
-294 DLTKSQI
+294 DLTKSQV

-315 NIKNIFCY
+315 NIKFVFCHL
-323 FVEIEVSDLL
+323 VEIEVNKLL
-333 KGNVYKVSK
+333 KENVYKLGKFDEV
-342 IYENKIKNIFEYNK
+342 NKNRIKNIFEYRK
-356 LKKLVIN
+356 LENLIVY
-363 KLENKLNNYVRNCG
+363 KLENKLNTYIRNCG

-386 DIATSDINMRNRQ
+386 KMATSDINMKNRQ

-405 SMIGVSSFGY
+405 SIIGVSSFSY

-428 FYEIEEDLTEEE
+428 FYEIEEGLTEEE

-482 MFYGVSF
+482 MFYGDSF
-489 DKANED
+489 DKANEE

-509 SIRHRVVHYNMN
+509 SIRHSVVHYDMN

-535 SRLLKN
+535 SRLLKS

-597 KLYNRIDNLKGSNA
+597 KLYNRIDNLKGNNA
-611 LNLGYI
+611 LKLGII

-631 LLKNIYYGKFV
+631 LLKNIYYGEFVEKFV
-642 EEFIKNND
+642 NNND
-650 NFEKIFREIIEINKN
+650 NFEKIFREIIKINKN
-665 AGTNKQTNFYKL
+665 AGTNTKTKFYKL

-699 KINYN
+699 QINYD
-704 REKIEEDKD
+704 REKIEGDKD

-719 QKIFLKGFISYLQ
+719 QKIFLKGFTNYLQ
-732 KSNSLKPLNLL
+732 ELDSLKSLNLL
-743 NLKKDE
+743 NLRKDE
-749 VINSEKSFYDEKLK
+749 AISNKKRGYDEKLK
-763 QWENNGSN
+763 LWQNEGSN
-771 LSEMPKEIYKYIKE
+771 LSKMPKEIYKYIKK
-785 IKINKTNY
+785 ININKTNY

-852 SVEAEDIGKFLK
+852 SVDAEDIGKFLK
-864 TETSIKNINQ
+864 TEIPIKNISQ
-874 LNNFSGIFADG
+874 LKNFNEIFADG
-885 ENVIKH
+885 ENVIKY

-918 KEEIKKY
+918 KEEIKIYK
-925 ENLQNELKR
+925 NLQKELEK

-940 QEKIHRKY
+940 QEEIHREY
-948 NQKPNLISRTE
+948 NQKPNLISKTE
-959 NKKDFN
+959 NEKDFN
-965 DYKKAIE
+965 DYKKAVE

-985 FNDLNLLQGLLF
+985 FNDLNLLQSLLF
-997 RILHRLT
+997 RILHRLA

-1019 GEFPEDKYIDEIF
+1019 GEYPEDKYIDEIF
-1032 NSDRNN
+1032 NFDNSKNK
-1038 NQKYKS
+1038 KYKEGS
-1044 GGIAYKYVDF
+1044 IIFKYADF
-1054 LIEKEEGKRAGKNKV
+1054 LIEKEEEKSGEILKKNK
-1069 KKRSERER
+1069 KIKRRKEIIEKEGLE
-1077 SFIIRNY
+1077 IRNY

-1089 YIPDAEKSILEILE
+1089 YIPDAEKSILEMLE
-1103 ELRELLKY
+1103 ELRNLLKY

-1132 IIEFGI
+1132 IVEFEI

-1145 KIKVLNVES
+1145 KIKVLNV
-1154 GKIKHLKNNGLVT
+1154 K
-1167 TKDIFK
+1167 
-1173 EYGFIIEF
+1173 
-1181 GISHESNS
+1181 
-1189 KKIKVLNVESE
+1189 SE

-1208 GLVTTRNSK
+1208 KLETTRNSE

>member
-7 DGLSHKKFEDE
+7 DGISHKKFEDE
-18 GKLVKIED
+18 GKLVKFRNN
-26 ASQKNET
+26 KNINEIK
-33 LERLE
+33 ERLK
-38 KLKEIKLG
+38 KLKELKLD
-46 NYIKNPDKTKDKDNK
+46 NYIKNPENVKNKDKDAEKETKIRRTNLK
-61 KRRKE
+61 K
-66 LKEYFSEITLRK
+66 YFSEIILRK
-78 ENGKY
+78 EDEKY
-83 VLLKSKKLKKI
+83 ILKKTKKFKDINQEIDYYDVKSKKNQQEI
-94 NNNIKDTDIKVKHKK
+94 
-109 EEVFDVL
+109 FDVL
-116 KEILQLNLLA
+116 KEILELKIKETEK
-126 NDVEEKI
+126 EEI
-133 QFDSIKL
+133 ITFDSEKL
-140 KNVFGKDFVKKELQ
+140 KKVFGEDFVKKEAK
-154 IKSIEES
+154 IKAIEKS
-161 LEKNKADYRKEFIEI
+161 LKINKANYKKDSIKIGD
-176 ENDKYGNV
+176 DKYSNV
-184 KGENKKNRIY
+184 KGENKRSRIY
-194 EYYKKSETH
+194 EYYKKSENLK
-203 EKFRKNIIEAFEKLY
+203 KFEENIREAFEKLY
-218 KKDDIEKLY
+218 TEENIKELYSKIEEILKK
-227 TQIIEISKKMHLKSK
+227 THLKSI
-242 VRELYKNVIIKRS
+242 VREFYQNEIIGES
-255 CDDFSKK
+255 EFSEKDE
-262 NKEGISVLYSQIMN
+262 EGISILYKQIIN
-276 SVKKN
+276 SVEKK
-281 EKFVKFVKNIELK
+281 EKFIEFLQKVKIK

-315 NIKNIFCY
+315 NIKYIFSY
-323 FVEIEVSDLL
+323 FVEIEVNKLL
-333 KGNVYKVSK
+333 KENVYKIK
-342 IYENKIKNIFEYNK
+342 RFNEGNKKRIENIFEYGK
-356 LKKLVIN
+356 LKKLIVY

-405 SMIGVSSFGY
+405 SILGVSSFGY

-420 ILGVNDDD
+420 ILGVNDND
-428 FYEIEEDLTEEE
+428 FYEELTEDE
-440 RKNESNV
+440 RKNDI
-447 LKKAKEDIT
+447 LKIAKKDIT
-456 SKSIFEKVVD
+456 SKSKDIFKEVVD
-466 KSFEKKGIHSI
+466 KSFEKKGIYQI
-477 RENVK
+477 KENLK
-482 MFYGVSF
+482 IFYGNSF
-489 DKANED
+489 DKVDKD
-495 ELKQFFVNMLNAIT
+495 ELKKFFVNMLEAIT
-509 SIRHRVVHYNMN
+509 SVRHRIVHYNIN
-521 TNSENIFNFSDIEV
+521 TNSENIFDFSNIEV
-535 SRLLKN
+535 SKLLKN
-541 IFEKETDKRELKL
+541 IFEKEIDTRELKL

-563 GVFDYWEDWKI
+563 GVFDYWENWKI
-574 EKYLKNIEFKFVNK
+574 KKYLKNIEFKFANK

-631 LLKNIYYGKFV
+631 LLKNIYYGEFVEKFV
-642 EEFIKNND
+642 NNND
-650 NFEKIFREIIEINKN
+650 DFEKIFREIIKINKN
-665 AGTNKQTNFYKL
+665 AGTNTETKFYKL
-677 EKFEKLKA
+677 EKFEVLKA

-699 KINYN
+699 KINYD

-719 QKIFLKGFISYLQ
+719 QKIFLKGFINYLQ

-749 VINSEKSFYDEKLK
+749 AVANKKSFYDEKLK

-785 IKINKTNY
+785 ININKINY
-793 SDRMS
+793 SNRMS

-809 KELTNLRGNLEKYES
+809 RELTNLRGNLEKYES

-864 TETSIKNINQ
+864 TETSIRNINQ
-874 LNNFSGIFADG
+874 LNNFSEIFADG

-908 IVAKADLKIT
+908 IVDKADLKIT

-940 QEKIHRKY
+940 QERIHKNY
-948 NQKPNLISRTE
+948 NQKPFLIKNNE
-959 NKKDFN
+959 KDFN

-985 FNDLNLLQGLLF
+985 FNDLNLLQSLLF
-997 RILHRLT
+997 RILHRLA

-1032 NSDRNN
+1032 NFDNS
-1038 NQKYKS
+1038 
-1044 GGIAYKYVDF
+1044 
-1054 LIEKEEGKRAGKNKV
+1054 KNKIYNEKNKRGGSIV
-1069 KKRSERER
+1069 SKYGYFLAEKDGEIQESRARDKKKKKIIKKEGLE
-1077 SFIIRNY
+1077 IRNY

-1089 YIPDAEKSILEILE
+1089 YIPDAEKSILEMLE

-1132 IIEFGI
+1132 IVEFAI
-1138 SHESNSK
+1138 SHTKNGKEI
-1145 KIKVLNVES
+1145 KICSVK
-1154 GKIKHLKNNGLVT
+1154 
-1167 TKDIFK
+1167 
-1173 EYGFIIEF
+1173 
-1181 GISHESNS
+1181 
-1189 KKIKVLNVESE
+1189 SE

-1208 GLVTTRNSK
+1208 ELITTRNSE
-1217 DLCKLVKVMLE
+1217 DLCELVKIMLE
-1228 YKKS
+1228 YKELQK

>member
-18 GKLVKIED
+18 GKLVKFRD
-26 ASQKNET
+26 NKNINEMK
-33 LERLE
+33 ERLE
-38 KLKEIKLG
+38 KLKELKLD
-46 NYIKNPDKTKDKDNK
+46 NYIKNPENVKNEDKEAEKETKIRRTNLK
-61 KRRKE
+61 K
-66 LKEYFSEITLRK
+66 YFSEIILREKDKKYLLVKTKKFKNINQEMDYYDIKKK
-78 ENGKY
+78 ENQQE
-83 VLLKSKKLKKI
+83 I
-94 NNNIKDTDIKVKHKK
+94 
-109 EEVFDVL
+109 FDVL
-116 KEILQLNLLA
+116 KEILELEIKENQ
-126 NDVEEKI
+126 EENI
-133 QFDSIKL
+133 DFDSEKL
-140 KNVFGKDFVKKELQ
+140 KEAFEKDFIKKVSKIEAVKKSLEINRANYKKDFV
-154 IKSIEES
+154 
-161 LEKNKADYRKEFIEI
+161 EI
-176 ENDKYGNV
+176 GNDKYENV
-184 KGENKKNRIY
+184 KGENKRSRVY

-203 EKFRKNIIEAFEKLY
+203 EKFRKNITEAFEKLY
-218 KKDDIEKLY
+218 TEENIKELYSKIEEVLKK
-227 TQIIEISKKMHLKSK
+227 THLKSI
-242 VRELYKNVIIKRS
+242 VREFYQNEIIGES
-255 CDDFSKK
+255 EFSEKG
-262 NKEGISVLYSQIMN
+262 EDGISILYNQIIRSN
-276 SVKKN
+276 EKK
-281 EKFVKFVKNIELK
+281 EKFVKFLENIENLQLK
-294 DLTKSQI
+294 ELTKSQI

-309 EELNDE
+309 EELDDE
-315 NIKNIFCY
+315 NIKNVFCY
-323 FVEIEVSDLL
+323 FVEIEVNDLL
-333 KGNVYKVSK
+333 KGNVYRVSK
-342 IYENKIKNIFEYNK
+342 IYENKIKNTFEYNK

-428 FYEIEEDLTEEE
+428 FYEIEEDLTKDE
-440 RKNESNV
+440 RKKEIST
-447 LKKAKEDIT
+447 LKKVKEDIA

-466 KSFEKKGIHSI
+466 KSFQKKGIYNI
-477 RENVK
+477 KENLK
-482 MFYGVSF
+482 MFYGDSF
-489 DKANED
+489 DDADED

-509 SIRHRVVHYNMN
+509 SIRHKVVHYNMN

-563 GVFDYWEDWKI
+563 GVFDYWESWKI
-574 EKYLKNIEFKFVNK
+574 KKYLENIEFKFVNK

-631 LLKNIYYGKFV
+631 LLKNIYYGEFVEKFV
-642 EEFIKNND
+642 NNND

-665 AGTNKQTNFYKL
+665 AGTNTKTKFYKL
-677 EKFEKLKA
+677 EKFETLKA

-699 KINYN
+699 QINYD

-719 QKIFLKGFISYLQ
+719 QKIFLKGFINYLQ
-732 KSNSLKPLNLL
+732 ESGSLKYLL
-743 NLKKDE
+743 
-749 VINSEKSFYDEKLK
+749 NSEKREVIANKKSSYDEKLK
-763 QWENNGSN
+763 LWQNNGSN
-771 LSEMPKEIYKYIKE
+771 LSKMPEEIYDYIKK
-785 IKINKTNY
+785 IKITKINY

-809 KELTNLRGNLEKYES
+809 RELTNLRGNLEKYES
-824 MNKNKIYSEELNIVN
+824 INKNEIYSEELNIVN
-839 LVSLDNNKVRTNF
+839 LVSLDNNKVRANF
-852 SVEAEDIGKFLK
+852 NLEPEDIGKFLK

-874 LNNFSGIFADG
+874 LNNFSKIFADG

-940 QEKIHRKY
+940 QERIHRNY
-948 NQKPNLISRTE
+948 NQKPFLIKNNE
-959 NKKDFN
+959 KDFN

-985 FNDLNLLQGLLF
+985 FNDLNLLQSLLF
-997 RILHRLT
+997 RILHRLA

-1032 NSDRNN
+1032 NSDGNN
-1038 NQKYKS
+1038 NQKYKN
-1044 GGIAYKYVDF
+1044 GGIADKYADF
-1054 LIEKEEGKRAGKNKV
+1054 LIEKEEEKSGEILKKNQRIKR
-1069 KKRSERER
+1069 KKKIKEDLE
-1077 SFIIRNY
+1077 IRNY

-1089 YIPDAEKSILEILE
+1089 YFPDATKSILELLE

-1118 VMKSIKDIFKEYGF
+1118 VMESVKDIFKEYGF
-1132 IIEFGI
+1132 IVEFEI

-1145 KIKVLNVES
+1145 KIKVCD
-1154 GKIKHLKNNGLVT
+1154 IK
-1167 TKDIFK
+1167 
-1173 EYGFIIEF
+1173 
-1181 GISHESNS
+1181 
-1189 KKIKVLNVESE
+1189 SE
-1200 KIKHLKNN
+1200 EIKHLKNN
-1208 GLVTTRNSK
+1208 GLVTTRNSE
-1217 DLCKLVKVMLE
+1217 DLCELIKVMLE

>member
-38 KLKEIKLG
+38 NLKGIKLG
-46 NYIKNPDKTKDKDNK
+46 SYIKNPDKTKNKDNK
-61 KRRKE
+61 KRRKG

-78 ENGKY
+78 ENEKY
-83 VLLKSKKLKKI
+83 VLLKGKKLKKI
-94 NNNIKDTDIKVKHKK
+94 NNDIKDTDIKAKDKK
-109 EEVFDVL
+109 EEVFDIL
-116 KEILQLNLLA
+116 KEILKLNLLA
-126 NDVEEKI
+126 NDAEEKI

-140 KNVFGKDFVKKELQ
+140 KNVFGKDFAKKELQ

-161 LEKNKADYRKEFIEI
+161 LEKNRADYRKEFIEI
-176 ENDKYGNV
+176 ENHKYGNV
-184 KGENKKNRIY
+184 KGKNKRSRIY
-194 EYYKKSETH
+194 GYYKKSENH
-203 EKFRKNIIEAFEKLY
+203 KKFEDNIREAFEKLY
-218 KKDDIEKLY
+218 TEENIKKLY
-227 TQIIEISKKMHLKSK
+227 SKIEEVLKKTHLKSI
-242 VRELYKNVIIKRS
+242 VREFYKNEIIGES
-255 CDDFSKK
+255 EFSKK
-262 NKEGISVLYSQIMN
+262 NGDGISILYNQIKD
-276 SVKKN
+276 SIKKEEN
-281 EKFVKFVKNIELK
+281 FIEFIENIGNLELK

-315 NIKNIFCY
+315 NIKFVFCY

-333 KGNVYKVSK
+333 KGNVYKASK
-342 IYENKIKNIFEYNK
+342 IYENKIKNIFEYDK

-428 FYEIEEDLTEEE
+428 FYEIEEDLTKDE
-440 RKNESNV
+440 RKKESST
-447 LKKAKEDIT
+447 LKKVKEDIA

-466 KSFEKKGIHSI
+466 KSFQKKGIYNI
-477 RENVK
+477 KENLK
-482 MFYGVSF
+482 MFYGDSF
-489 DKANED
+489 DDADED
-495 ELKQFFVNMLNAIT
+495 ELKQFFVNMLNGIT

-554 KIFRQLNSA
+554 KIFKQLNSA
-563 GVFDYWEDWKI
+563 GVFDYWESWKI
-574 EKYLKNIEFKFVNK
+574 KKYLENIEFKFVNK

-617 NIPKRKEARDSQIY
+617 NIPKRKEVRDSQIY
-631 LLKNIYYGKFV
+631 LLKNIYYGEFV
-642 EEFIKNND
+642 EEFVNNND

-665 AGTNKQTNFYKL
+665 AGTNTKTKFYKL
-677 EKFEKLKA
+677 EKFETLKA

-699 KINYN
+699 QINYD

-719 QKIFLKGFISYLQ
+719 QKIFLKGFINYLQ
-732 KSNSLKPLNLL
+732 ESGSLKYLL
-743 NLKKDE
+743 NLEKNE
-749 VINSEKSFYDEKLK
+749 VIANKKSSYDEKLK
-763 QWENNGSN
+763 LWQNNGSD
-771 LSEMPKEIYKYIKE
+771 LSKMPEEIYEYIKK
-785 IKINKTNY
+785 IKINKINY

-798 IFYLLLKLIDH
+798 IFYLLLKLIDY

-839 LVSLDNNKVRTNF
+839 LVSLDNNKVRANF
-852 SVEAEDIGKFLK
+852 ELEAEDVRKFLK
-864 TETSIKNINQ
+864 TETLIKDARQ
-874 LNNFSGIFADG
+874 LNNFSERFSDG

-908 IVAKADLKIT
+908 IVAKADLKIA

-940 QEKIHRKY
+940 QEKIHKKY
-948 NQKPNLISRTE
+948 NQKPNLILRTE

-985 FNDLNLLQGLLF
+985 FNDLNLLQSLLF
-997 RILHRLT
+997 RILHRLA

-1069 KKRSERER
+1069 KKRSEKEG

-1089 YIPDAEKSILEILE
+1089 YIPDAEKSILEMLE
-1103 ELRELLKY
+1103 ELRALLKY

-1118 VMKSIKDIFKEYGF
+1118 VMKSVKDIFKEYGF
-1132 IIEFGI
+1132 IVEFGI

-1145 KIKVLNVES
+1145 KIKVV
-1154 GKIKHLKNNGLVT
+1154 
-1167 TKDIFK
+1167 
-1173 EYGFIIEF
+1173 
-1181 GISHESNS
+1181 
-1189 KKIKVLNVESE
+1189 NVESE

-1208 GLVTTRNSK
+1208 GLVTKRNSE
-1217 DLCKLVKVMLE
+1217 DLCNLVKVMLE

>member
-18 GKLVKIED
+18 GKLVKF
-26 ASQKNET
+26 KNNKNINEIK
-33 LERLE
+33 ERLK
-38 KLKEIKLG
+38 KLKELKLD
-46 NYIKNPDKTKDKDNK
+46 NYIKNPENVKNKDKDAEKETKIRRTNLK
-61 KRRKE
+61 K
-66 LKEYFSEITLRK
+66 YFSEIILRK
-78 ENGKY
+78 EDEKY
-83 VLLKSKKLKKI
+83 ILKKTKKFKNINQEIDYYDVKSKKNQQEI
-94 NNNIKDTDIKVKHKK
+94 
-109 EEVFDVL
+109 FDVL
-116 KEILQLNLLA
+116 KEIKIKETEK
-126 NDVEEKI
+126 EEI
-133 QFDSIKL
+133 ITFDSEKL
-140 KNVFGKDFVKKELQ
+140 KKVFGEDFVKKEAK
-154 IKSIEES
+154 IKAIEKS
-161 LEKNKADYRKEFIEI
+161 LKINKANYKKDSIKIGD
-176 ENDKYGNV
+176 DKYSNV
-184 KGENKKNRIY
+184 KGENKRSRIY
-194 EYYKKSETH
+194 EYYKKSENLK
-203 EKFRKNIIEAFEKLY
+203 KFEENIREAFEKLY
-218 KKDDIEKLY
+218 TEENIKELYSKIEEVLKK
-227 TQIIEISKKMHLKSK
+227 THLKSI
-242 VRELYKNVIIKRS
+242 VREFYQNEIIGES
-255 CDDFSKK
+255 EFSKK
-262 NKEGISVLYSQIMN
+262 NGDGISILYNQIKD
-276 SVKKN
+276 SIKKEEN
-281 EKFVKFVKNIELK
+281 FIEFIENIGNLKLK

-315 NIKNIFCY
+315 NIKFAFCY
-323 FVEIEVSDLL
+323 FVEIEVNNLL
-333 KGNVYKVSK
+333 KENVYKIK
-342 IYENKIKNIFEYNK
+342 RFNEGNKKRIKNIFEYGK
-356 LKKLVIN
+356 LKKLIVY

-405 SMIGVSSFGY
+405 SIIGVSSFGY

-428 FYEIEEDLTEEE
+428 FYEIEEGLTEEE

-477 RENVK
+477 RKNVK
-482 MFYGVSF
+482 MFYGDSF

-535 SRLLKN
+535 SRLLKS

-563 GVFDYWEDWKI
+563 GVFDYWENWKI

-597 KLYNRIDNLKGSNA
+597 KLYNRIDNLKAGNA
-611 LNLGYI
+611 LKLGNHI
-617 NIPKRKEARDSQIY
+617 IIPKRKEARDSQIY
-631 LLKNIYYGKFV
+631 LLKNIYYGEFVEKFV
-642 EEFIKNND
+642 NNND
-650 NFEKIFREIIEINKN
+650 NFEKIFREIIKINKN
-665 AGTNKQTNFYKL
+665 AGTNTKTKFYKL
-677 EKFEKLKA
+677 EKFETLKA

-699 KINYN
+699 KINYDK
-704 REKIEEDKD
+704 EKVEEDKD
-713 IYVDFV
+713 TYVDFV
-719 QKIFLKGFISYLQ
+719 QKIFLKGFINYLQ

-749 VINSEKSFYDEKLK
+749 VINSEKSSYDEKLK
-763 QWENNGSN
+763 QWENNGSK
-771 LSEMPKEIYKYIKE
+771 LSEMPKEIYEYIKK
-785 IKINKTNY
+785 IQINKINY
-793 SDRMS
+793 SNRMS

-809 KELTNLRGNLEKYES
+809 RELTNLRGNLEKYES
-824 MNKNKIYSEELNIVN
+824 MNKNEIYSEELNIVN
-839 LVSLDNNKVRTNF
+839 LVSLDNNKVRANF
-852 SVEAEDIGKFLK
+852 NLESEDIGKFLK

-908 IVAKADLKIT
+908 IVTKADLKIT

-925 ENLQNELKR
+925 KNLQKELEK

-997 RILHRLT
+997 RILHRLA

-1069 KKRSERER
+1069 KKRSEKER

-1118 VMKSIKDIFKEYGF
+1118 VMKSVKDIFKEYGF
-1132 IIEFGI
+1132 IVEFGI

-1145 KIKVLNVES
+1145 KIKVLDV
-1154 GKIKHLKNNGLVT
+1154 K
-1167 TKDIFK
+1167 
-1173 EYGFIIEF
+1173 
-1181 GISHESNS
+1181 
-1189 KKIKVLNVESE
+1189 SE

-1208 GLVTTRNSK
+1208 GLVTTKNSE
-1217 DLCKLVKVMLE
+1217 DLCELVKVMLE

>member
-18 GKLVKIED
+18 GKLVKF
-26 ASQKNET
+26 KNNKNINEIK
-33 LERLE
+33 ERLK
-38 KLKEIKLG
+38 KLKELKLD
-46 NYIKNPDKTKDKDNK
+46 NYIKNPENVKNKDKDAEKETKIRRTNLK
-61 KRRKE
+61 K
-66 LKEYFSEITLRK
+66 YFSEIILRK
-78 ENGKY
+78 EDEKY
-83 VLLKSKKLKKI
+83 ILKKTKKFKNINQEIDYYDVKSKKNQQEI
-94 NNNIKDTDIKVKHKK
+94 
-109 EEVFDVL
+109 FDVL
-116 KEILQLNLLA
+116 KEIKIKETEK
-126 NDVEEKI
+126 EEI
-133 QFDSIKL
+133 ITFDSEKL
-140 KNVFGKDFVKKELQ
+140 KKVFGEDFVKKEAK
-154 IKSIEES
+154 IKAIEKS
-161 LEKNKADYRKEFIEI
+161 LKINKANYKKDSIKIGD
-176 ENDKYGNV
+176 DKYSNV
-184 KGENKKNRIY
+184 KGENKRSRIY
-194 EYYKKSETH
+194 EYYKKSENLK
-203 EKFRKNIIEAFEKLY
+203 KFEENIREAFEKLY
-218 KKDDIEKLY
+218 TEENIKELYSKIEEVLKK
-227 TQIIEISKKMHLKSK
+227 THLKSI
-242 VRELYKNVIIKRS
+242 VREFYQNEIIGES
-255 CDDFSKK
+255 EFSKK
-262 NKEGISVLYSQIMN
+262 NGDGISILYNQIKD
-276 SVKKN
+276 SIKKEEN
-281 EKFVKFVKNIELK
+281 FIEFIENIGNLKLK

-315 NIKNIFCY
+315 NIKFAFCY
-323 FVEIEVSDLL
+323 FVEIEVNNLL
-333 KGNVYKVSK
+333 KENVYKIK
-342 IYENKIKNIFEYNK
+342 RFNEGNKKRIKNIFEYGK
-356 LKKLVIN
+356 LKKLIVY

-405 SMIGVSSFGY
+405 SIIGVSSFGY

-428 FYEIEEDLTEEE
+428 FYEIEEGLTEEE

-477 RENVK
+477 RKNVK
-482 MFYGVSF
+482 MFYGDSF

-535 SRLLKN
+535 SRLLKS

-563 GVFDYWEDWKI
+563 GVFDYWENWKI
-574 EKYLKNIEFKFVNK
+574 KKYLENIKFEFVNK

-642 EEFIKNND
+642 ENFVNNKE
-650 NFEKIFREIIEINKN
+650 NFEKVFKKIIEINKN
-665 AGTNKQTNFYKL
+665 AGRNKQTNFYKL

-699 KINYN
+699 KIDYDK
-704 REKIEEDKD
+704 EKVEEDKD
-713 IYVDFV
+713 TYVDFV
-719 QKIFLKGFISYLQ
+719 QKIFLKGFINYLQ

-749 VINSEKSFYDEKLK
+749 VINSEKSSYDEKLK
-763 QWENNGSN
+763 QWENNGSK
-771 LSEMPKEIYKYIKE
+771 LSEMPKEIYEYIKE
-785 IKINKTNY
+785 IQINKINY
-793 SDRMS
+793 SNRMS

-809 KELTNLRGNLEKYES
+809 RELTNLRGNLEKYES

-864 TETSIKNINQ
+864 TETSIKNNKQ
-874 LNNFSGIFADG
+874 LNNFSEIFADG

-908 IVAKADLKIT
+908 IVTKADLKIT

-925 ENLQNELKR
+925 KNLQKELEK

-997 RILHRLT
+997 RILHRLA

-1019 GEFPEDKYIDEIF
+1019 GEYPEDKYIDEIF

-1069 KKRSERER
+1069 KKRSEKER

-1118 VMKSIKDIFKEYGF
+1118 VMKSVKDIFKEYGF
-1132 IIEFGI
+1132 IVEFRI

-1145 KIKVLNVES
+1145 KIKVLDV
-1154 GKIKHLKNNGLVT
+1154 K
-1167 TKDIFK
+1167 
-1173 EYGFIIEF
+1173 
-1181 GISHESNS
+1181 
-1189 KKIKVLNVESE
+1189 SE

-1208 GLVTTRNSK
+1208 GLVTTKNSE
-1217 DLCKLVKVMLE
+1217 DLCELVKVMLE

>member
-1 MKVTKI
+1 MQRTK
-7 DGLSHKKFEDE
+7 L
-18 GKLVKIED
+18 
-26 ASQKNET
+26 
-33 LERLE
+33 
-38 KLKEIKLG
+38 
-46 NYIKNPDKTKDKDNK
+46 K
-61 KRRKE
+61 KRRNN
-66 LKEYFSEITLRK
+66 LKKYFSEIILRK
-78 ENGKY
+78 EDEKY
-83 VLLKSKKLKKI
+83 ILKKTKKFKNINQEIDYYDVKSKKNQQEI
-94 NNNIKDTDIKVKHKK
+94 
-109 EEVFDVL
+109 FDVL
-116 KEILQLNLLA
+116 KEIKIKETEK
-126 NDVEEKI
+126 EEI
-133 QFDSIKL
+133 ITFDSEKL
-140 KNVFGKDFVKKELQ
+140 KKVFGEDFVKKEAK
-154 IKSIEES
+154 IKAIEKS
-161 LEKNKADYRKEFIEI
+161 LKINKANYKKDSIKIGD
-176 ENDKYGNV
+176 DKYSNV
-184 KGENKKNRIY
+184 KGENKRSCIY
-194 EYYKKSETH
+194 EYYKKSENLK
-203 EKFRKNIIEAFEKLY
+203 KFEENIREAFEKLY
-218 KKDDIEKLY
+218 TEENIKELYSKIEEVLKK
-227 TQIIEISKKMHLKSK
+227 THLKSI
-242 VRELYKNVIIKRS
+242 VREFYQNEIIGES
-255 CDDFSKK
+255 EFSKK
-262 NKEGISVLYSQIMN
+262 NGDGISILYNQIKD
-276 SVKKN
+276 SIKKEEN
-281 EKFVKFVKNIELK
+281 FIEFIENIGNLELK

-315 NIKNIFCY
+315 NIKFAFCY
-323 FVEIEVSDLL
+323 FVEIEVNNLL
-333 KGNVYKVSK
+333 KENVYKIK
-342 IYENKIKNIFEYNK
+342 RFNEGNKKRIKNIFEYGK
-356 LKKLVIN
+356 LKKLIVY

-405 SMIGVSSFGY
+405 SIIGVSSFGY

-428 FYEIEEDLTEEE
+428 FYEIEEGLTEEE

-466 KSFEKKGIHSI
+466 KSFEKKGIRSI
-477 RENVK
+477 KENLK
-482 MFYGVSF
+482 MFYGDSF
-489 DKANED
+489 DKANGD

-509 SIRHRVVHYNMN
+509 SIRHSVVHYDMN

-535 SRLLKN
+535 SRLLKS

-563 GVFDYWEDWKI
+563 GVFDYWENWKI
-574 EKYLKNIEFKFVNK
+574 KKYLENIKFEFVNK

-631 LLKNIYYGKFV
+631 LLKNIYYGEFV

-665 AGTNKQTNFYKL
+665 AGRNKQTNFYKL

-699 KINYN
+699 KINYD

-719 QKIFLKGFISYLQ
+719 QKIFLKGFINYLQ

-749 VINSEKSFYDEKLK
+749 AVANKKSFYDEKLK

-785 IKINKTNY
+785 ININKINY
-793 SDRMS
+793 SNRMS

-809 KELTNLRGNLEKYES
+809 RELTNLRGNLEKYES

-864 TETSIKNINQ
+864 TETSIKNNKQ
-874 LNNFSGIFADG
+874 LNNFSEIFADG

-908 IVAKADLKIT
+908 IVTKADLKIT

-925 ENLQNELKR
+925 KNLQKELEK

-1069 KKRSERER
+1069 KKRSEKEG

-1118 VMKSIKDIFKEYGF
+1118 VMKSVKDIFKEYGF
-1132 IIEFGI
+1132 I
-1138 SHESNSK
+1138 
-1145 KIKVLNVES
+1145 V
-1154 GKIKHLKNNGLVT
+1154 
-1167 TKDIFK
+1167 
-1173 EYGFIIEF
+1173 EF

-1208 GLVTTRNSK
+1208 GLVTTRNSE
-1217 DLCKLVKVMLE
+1217 DLCELVKVMLE

>member
-18 GKLVKIED
+18 GKLVKF
-26 ASQKNET
+26 KNNKNINEIK
-33 LERLE
+33 ERLK
-38 KLKEIKLG
+38 KLKELKLD
-46 NYIKNPDKTKDKDNK
+46 NYIKNPENVKNKDKDAEKETKIRRTNLK
-61 KRRKE
+61 K
-66 LKEYFSEITLRK
+66 YFSEIILRK
-78 ENGKY
+78 EDEKY
-83 VLLKSKKLKKI
+83 ILKKTKKFKNINQEIDYYDVKSKKNQQEI
-94 NNNIKDTDIKVKHKK
+94 
-109 EEVFDVL
+109 FDVL
-116 KEILQLNLLA
+116 KEILGLKIKETEK
-126 NDVEEKI
+126 EEI
-133 QFDSIKL
+133 ITFDSEKL
-140 KNVFGKDFVKKELQ
+140 KKVFGEDFVKKEAK
-154 IKSIEES
+154 IKAIEKS
-161 LEKNKADYRKEFIEI
+161 LKINKANYKKDSIKIGD
-176 ENDKYGNV
+176 DKYSNV
-184 KGENKKNRIY
+184 KGENKRSRIY
-194 EYYKKSETH
+194 EYYKKSENLK
-203 EKFRKNIIEAFEKLY
+203 KFEENIREAFEKLY
-218 KKDDIEKLY
+218 TEENIKELYSKIEEVLKK
-227 TQIIEISKKMHLKSK
+227 THLKSII
-242 VRELYKNVIIKRS
+242 REFYQNEIIGESK
-255 CDDFSKK
+255 FSKK
-262 NKEGISVLYSQIMN
+262 NGDGISILYNQIKD
-276 SVKKN
+276 SIKKEEN
-281 EKFVKFVKNIELK
+281 FIEFIENIGNLELK

-315 NIKNIFCY
+315 NIKFAFCY
-323 FVEIEVSDLL
+323 FVEIEVNNLL
-333 KGNVYKVSK
+333 KENVYKIK
-342 IYENKIKNIFEYNK
+342 RFNEGNKKRIKNIFEYGK
-356 LKKLVIN
+356 LKKLIVY

-428 FYEIEEDLTEEE
+428 FYEIEEDLKEEE

-482 MFYGVSF
+482 MFYGDSF

-535 SRLLKN
+535 SRLLKS
-541 IFEKETDKRELKL
+541 IFEKETDKRKLKL

-563 GVFDYWEDWKI
+563 GVFDYWENWKI
-574 EKYLKNIEFKFVNK
+574 KKYLENMKFEFVNK

-785 IKINKTNY
+785 IKINKTK
-793 SDRMS
+793 
-798 IFYLLLKLIDH
+798 KL
-809 KELTNLRGNLEKYES
+809 
-824 MNKNKIYSEELNIVN
+824 
-839 LVSLDNNKVRTNF
+839 
-852 SVEAEDIGKFLK
+852 
-864 TETSIKNINQ
+864 
-874 LNNFSGIFADG
+874 
-885 ENVIKH
+885 
-891 RSFYNIKKYGI
+891 
-902 LDLLEK
+902 
-908 IVAKADLKIT
+908 
-918 KEEIKKY
+918 KEEK
-925 ENLQNELKR
+925 
-934 NDFYKI
+934 
-940 QEKIHRKY
+940 EKNYRKNTLY
-948 NQKPNLISRTE
+948 
-959 NKKDFN
+959 
-965 DYKKAIE
+965 
-972 NIQNYTQLKNKIE
+972 
-985 FNDLNLLQGLLF
+985 
-997 RILHRLT
+997 
-1004 GYTSLWE
+1004 
-1011 RDLQFKLK
+1011 
-1019 GEFPEDKYIDEIF
+1019 
-1032 NSDRNN
+1032 
-1038 NQKYKS
+1038 
-1044 GGIAYKYVDF
+1044 
-1054 LIEKEEGKRAGKNKV
+1054 
-1069 KKRSERER
+1069 
-1077 SFIIRNY
+1077 
-1084 IAHFN
+1084 
-1089 YIPDAEKSILEILE
+1089 
-1103 ELRELLKY
+1103 
-1111 DRKLKNA
+1111 
-1118 VMKSIKDIFKEYGF
+1118 
-1132 IIEFGI
+1132 
-1138 SHESNSK
+1138 
-1145 KIKVLNVES
+1145 
-1154 GKIKHLKNNGLVT
+1154 
-1167 TKDIFK
+1167 
-1173 EYGFIIEF
+1173 
-1181 GISHESNS
+1181 
-1189 KKIKVLNVESE
+1189 
-1200 KIKHLKNN
+1200 
-1208 GLVTTRNSK
+1208 
-1217 DLCKLVKVMLE
+1217 
-1228 YKKS
+1228 

>member
-38 KLKEIKLG
+38 NLKGIKLG
-46 NYIKNPDKTKDKDNK
+46 SYIKNPDKTKNKDNK
-61 KRRKE
+61 KRRKG

-78 ENGKY
+78 ENEKY
-83 VLLKSKKLKKI
+83 VLLKGKKLKKI
-94 NNNIKDTDIKVKHKK
+94 NNDIKDTDIKAKDKK
-109 EEVFDVL
+109 EEVFDIL
-116 KEILQLNLLA
+116 KEILKLNLLA
-126 NDVEEKI
+126 NDAEEKI

-140 KNVFGKDFVKKELQ
+140 KNVFGKDFAKKELQ

-161 LEKNKADYRKEFIEI
+161 LEKNRADYRKEFIEI
-176 ENDKYGNV
+176 ENHKYGNV
-184 KGENKKNRIY
+184 KGKNKRSRIY
-194 EYYKKSETH
+194 GYYKKSENH
-203 EKFRKNIIEAFEKLY
+203 KKFEDNIREAFEKLY
-218 KKDDIEKLY
+218 TEENIKKLY
-227 TQIIEISKKMHLKSK
+227 SKIEEVLKKTHLKSI
-242 VRELYKNVIIKRS
+242 VREFYKNEIIGES
-255 CDDFSKK
+255 EFSKK
-262 NKEGISVLYSQIMN
+262 NGDGISILYNQIKD
-276 SVKKN
+276 SIKKEEN
-281 EKFVKFVKNIELK
+281 FIEFIENIGNLELK

-315 NIKNIFCY
+315 NIKFVFCY

-333 KGNVYKVSK
+333 KGNVYKASK
-342 IYENKIKNIFEYNK
+342 IYENKIKNIFEYDK

-428 FYEIEEDLTEEE
+428 FYEIEEDLTKDE
-440 RKNESNV
+440 RKKESST
-447 LKKAKEDIT
+447 LKKVKEDIA

-466 KSFEKKGIHSI
+466 KSFQKKGIYNI
-477 RENVK
+477 KENLK
-482 MFYGVSF
+482 MFYGDSF
-489 DKANED
+489 DDADED
-495 ELKQFFVNMLNAIT
+495 ELKQFFVNMLNGIT

-554 KIFRQLNSA
+554 KIFKQLNSA
-563 GVFDYWEDWKI
+563 GVFDYWESWKI
-574 EKYLKNIEFKFVNK
+574 KKYLENIEFKFVNK

-617 NIPKRKEARDSQIY
+617 NIPKRKEVRDSQIY
-631 LLKNIYYGKFV
+631 LLKNIYYGEFV
-642 EEFIKNND
+642 EEFVNNND

-665 AGTNKQTNFYKL
+665 AGTNTKTKFYKL
-677 EKFEKLKA
+677 EKFETLKA

-699 KINYN
+699 QINYD

-719 QKIFLKGFISYLQ
+719 QKIFLKGFINYLQ
-732 KSNSLKPLNLL
+732 ESGSLKYLL
-743 NLKKDE
+743 NLEKSE
-749 VINSEKSFYDEKLK
+749 VIANKKSSYDEKLK
-763 QWENNGSN
+763 LWQNNGSD
-771 LSEMPKEIYKYIKE
+771 LSKMPEEIYEYIKK
-785 IKINKTNY
+785 IKINKINY

-798 IFYLLLKLIDH
+798 IFYLLLKLIDY

-839 LVSLDNNKVRTNF
+839 LVSLDNNKVRANF
-852 SVEAEDIGKFLK
+852 ELEAEDVRKFLK
-864 TETSIKNINQ
+864 TETLIKDARQ
-874 LNNFSGIFADG
+874 LNNFSERFSDG

-925 ENLQNELKR
+925 ENLQKELEK

-940 QEKIHRKY
+940 QEKIHKKY
-948 NQKPNLISRTE
+948 NQKPNLILRTE

-985 FNDLNLLQGLLF
+985 FNDLNLLQSLLF
-997 RILHRLT
+997 RILHRLA

-1069 KKRSERER
+1069 KKRSEKEG

-1089 YIPDAEKSILEILE
+1089 YIPDAEKSILEMLE
-1103 ELRELLKY
+1103 ELRALLKY

-1118 VMKSIKDIFKEYGF
+1118 VMKSVKDIFKEYGF
-1132 IIEFGI
+1132 IVEFGI

-1145 KIKVLNVES
+1145 KIKVV
-1154 GKIKHLKNNGLVT
+1154 
-1167 TKDIFK
+1167 
-1173 EYGFIIEF
+1173 
-1181 GISHESNS
+1181 
-1189 KKIKVLNVESE
+1189 NVESE

-1208 GLVTTRNSK
+1208 GLVTKRNSE
-1217 DLCKLVKVMLE
+1217 DLCNLVKVMLE

>member
-38 KLKEIKLG
+38 NLKGIKLG
-46 NYIKNPDKTKDKDNK
+46 SYIKNPDKTKNKDNK
-61 KRRKE
+61 KRRKG

-78 ENGKY
+78 ENEKY
-83 VLLKSKKLKKI
+83 VLLKGKKLKKI
-94 NNNIKDTDIKVKHKK
+94 NNDIKDTDIKAKDKK
-109 EEVFDVL
+109 EEVFDIL
-116 KEILQLNLLA
+116 KEILKLNLLA
-126 NDVEEKI
+126 NDAEEKI

-140 KNVFGKDFVKKELQ
+140 KNVFGKDFAKKELQ

-161 LEKNKADYRKEFIEI
+161 LEKNRADYRKEFIEI
-176 ENDKYGNV
+176 ENHKYGNV
-184 KGENKKNRIY
+184 KGKNKRSRIY
-194 EYYKKSETH
+194 GYYKKSENH
-203 EKFRKNIIEAFEKLY
+203 KKFEDNIREAFEKLY
-218 KKDDIEKLY
+218 TEENIKKLY
-227 TQIIEISKKMHLKSK
+227 SKIEEVLKKTHLKSI
-242 VRELYKNVIIKRS
+242 VREFYKNEIIGES
-255 CDDFSKK
+255 EFSKK
-262 NKEGISVLYSQIMN
+262 NGDGISILYNQIN
-276 SVKKN
+276 IWIKKDEN
-281 EKFVKFVKNIELK
+281 FIEFIENIGNLELK

-315 NIKNIFCY
+315 NIKFVFCY

-342 IYENKIKNIFEYNK
+342 IYENKIKNIFEYDK

-428 FYEIEEDLTEEE
+428 FYEIEEDLTKDE
-440 RKNESNV
+440 RKKESST
-447 LKKAKEDIT
+447 LKKVKEDIA

-466 KSFEKKGIHSI
+466 KSFQKKGIYNI
-477 RENVK
+477 KENLK
-482 MFYGVSF
+482 MFYGDSF
-489 DKANED
+489 DDADED
-495 ELKQFFVNMLNAIT
+495 ELKQFFVNMLNGIT

-554 KIFRQLNSA
+554 KIFKQLNSA
-563 GVFDYWEDWKI
+563 GVFDYWESWKI
-574 EKYLKNIEFKFVNK
+574 KKYLENIEFKFVNK

-617 NIPKRKEARDSQIY
+617 NIPKRKEVRDSQIY
-631 LLKNIYYGKFV
+631 LLKNIYYGEFV
-642 EEFIKNND
+642 EEFVNNND

-665 AGTNKQTNFYKL
+665 AGTNTKTKFYKL
-677 EKFEKLKA
+677 EKFETLKA

-699 KINYN
+699 QINYD

-719 QKIFLKGFISYLQ
+719 QKIFLKGFINYLQ
-732 KSNSLKPLNLL
+732 ESGSLKYLL
-743 NLKKDE
+743 NLEKNE
-749 VINSEKSFYDEKLK
+749 VIANKKSSYDEKLK
-763 QWENNGSN
+763 LWQNNGSD
-771 LSEMPKEIYKYIKE
+771 LSKMPEEIYEYIKK
-785 IKINKTNY
+785 IKINKINY

-798 IFYLLLKLIDH
+798 IFYLLLKLIDY

-839 LVSLDNNKVRTNF
+839 LVSLDNNKVRANF
-852 SVEAEDIGKFLK
+852 ELEAEDVRKFLK
-864 TETSIKNINQ
+864 TETLIKDARQ
-874 LNNFSGIFADG
+874 LNNFSERFADG

-925 ENLQNELKR
+925 ENLQKELEK

-940 QEKIHRKY
+940 QEKIHKKY
-948 NQKPNLISRTE
+948 NQKPNLILRTE

-985 FNDLNLLQGLLF
+985 FNDLNLLQSLLF
-997 RILHRLT
+997 RILHRLA

-1069 KKRSERER
+1069 KKRSEKEG

-1089 YIPDAEKSILEILE
+1089 YIPDAEKSILEMLE
-1103 ELRELLKY
+1103 ELRALLKY

-1118 VMKSIKDIFKEYGF
+1118 VMKSVKDIFKEYGF
-1132 IIEFGI
+1132 IVEFGI

-1145 KIKVLNVES
+1145 KIKVV
-1154 GKIKHLKNNGLVT
+1154 
-1167 TKDIFK
+1167 
-1173 EYGFIIEF
+1173 
-1181 GISHESNS
+1181 
-1189 KKIKVLNVESE
+1189 NVESE

-1208 GLVTTRNSK
+1208 GLVTKRNSE
-1217 DLCKLVKVMLE
+1217 DLCNLVKVMLE

>member
-7 DGLSHKKFEDE
+7 DGISHKKFEDE
-18 GKLVKIED
+18 GKLVKFTGNFNI
-26 ASQKNET
+26 KNEMKER
-33 LERLE
+33 LERLKE
-38 KLKEIKLG
+38 LKLS
-46 NYIKNPDKTKDKDNK
+46 NYIKNPENVKNKDKNK
-61 KRRKE
+61 EEETKSRRE
-66 LKEYFSEITLRK
+66 NLKKYFSEIILR
-78 ENGKY
+78 
-83 VLLKSKKLKKI
+83 
-94 NNNIKDTDIKVKHKK
+94 KK
-109 EEVFDVL
+109 EEKYLLKKTRKFKNITEEINYDDIKKRENQQKIFDVL
-116 KEILQLNLLA
+116 KELLEQRINENDKEEILN
-126 NDVEEKI
+126 
-133 QFDSIKL
+133 FDSVKL
-140 KNVFGKDFVKKELQ
+140 KEVFEEDFIKKESK
-154 IKSIEES
+154 IKAIEES
-161 LEKNKADYRKEFIEI
+161 LEKNRADYRKDYVEL
-176 ENDKYGNV
+176 ENEKYEDV
-184 KGENKKNRIY
+184 KGQNKRSLVF
-194 EYYKKSETH
+194 EYYKNPENR
-203 EKFRKNIIEAFEKLY
+203 EKFKENIKYAFEN
-218 KKDDIEKLY
+218 LY
-227 TQIIEISKKMHLKSK
+227 TEENIKNLYLEIEEIFEKVHLKSK
-242 VRELYKNVIIKRS
+242 VRDFYQNGIIGES
-255 CDDFSKK
+255 EFSEKDE
-262 NKEGISVLYSQIMN
+262 EGISILYKQIIN
-276 SVKKN
+276 SVEKK
-281 EKFVKFVKNIELK
+281 EKFIEFLQKVKIK

-315 NIKNIFCY
+315 NVKYIFSY
-323 FVEIEVSDLL
+323 FVEIEVNKLL
-333 KGNVYKVSK
+333 KENVYKIK
-342 IYENKIKNIFEYNK
+342 RFNEGNKKRIENIFEYGK
-356 LKKLVIN
+356 LKKLIVY

-405 SMIGVSSFGY
+405 SIIGVSSFGY

-428 FYEIEEDLTEEE
+428 FYETEEDLTKKE
-440 RKNESNV
+440 RGNLE
-447 LKKAKEDIT
+447 KAKEDIT
-456 SKSIFEKVVD
+456 IKNTFDEVVV
-466 KSFEKKGIHSI
+466 KSFQKKGIYNI
-477 RENVK
+477 KENLK
-482 MFYGVSF
+482 MFYGDSF
-489 DKANED
+489 DNADKD

-521 TNSENIFNFSDIEV
+521 TNSENIFNFSGIEV
-535 SRLLKN
+535 SKLLKS

-563 GVFDYWEDWKI
+563 GVFDYWENRKI
-574 EKYLKNIEFKFVNK
+574 DKYLENIEFKFVNK

-597 KLYNRIDNLKGSNA
+597 KLYNRIDNLKGNNA

-631 LLKNIYYGKFV
+631 LLKNIYYGEFVEKFV
-642 EEFIKNND
+642 NNND
-650 NFEKIFREIIEINKN
+650 NFEKIFREIIEINKK
-665 AGTNKQTNFYKL
+665 AGTNTKTKFYKL
-677 EKFEKLKA
+677 EKFETLKA
-685 NTPTEYLEKLQSLH
+685 NAPIEYLEKLQSLH
-699 KINYN
+699 QINYN
-704 REKIEEDKD
+704 REKVEEDKD

-719 QKIFLKGFISYLQ
+719 QKIFLKGFINYLQ
-732 KSNSLKPLNLL
+732 GSDLLKSLNLL

-749 VINSEKSFYDEKLK
+749 AIANKKSFYDEKLK

-785 IKINKTNY
+785 ININKINY
-793 SDRMS
+793 SNRMS

-809 KELTNLRGNLEKYES
+809 RELTNLRGNLEKYES

-864 TETSIKNINQ
+864 TETSIKNNKQ
-874 LNNFSGIFADG
+874 LNNFSEIFADG

-940 QEKIHRKY
+940 QEQIHRNY
-948 NQKPNLISRTE
+948 NQKPFSIKKIE
-959 NKKDFN
+959 NKKDFEK
-965 DYKKAIE
+965 YKKVIE
-972 NIQNYTQLKNKIE
+972 KIQDYTQLKNKIE
-985 FNDLNLLQGLLF
+985 FNDLNLLQSLIF
-997 RILHRLT
+997 RILHRLA

-1032 NSDRNN
+1032 SFDNN
-1038 NQKYKS
+1038 KNEKYKDGS
-1044 GGIAYKYVDF
+1044 IVFKYADF
-1054 LIEKEEGKRAGKNKV
+1054 LIEKEEEKSGEILKKNQRIKR
-1069 KKRSERER
+1069 KKKIKEDLE
-1077 SFIIRNY
+1077 IRNY

-1089 YIPDAEKSILEILE
+1089 YFPDATKSILELLE

-1118 VMKSIKDIFKEYGF
+1118 VMKSIKDIFREYGF
-1132 IIEFGI
+1132 IVEFTI
-1138 SHESNSK
+1138 SHTKNGKE
-1145 KIKVLNVES
+1145 IKVCSV
-1154 GKIKHLKNNGLVT
+1154 K
-1167 TKDIFK
+1167 
-1173 EYGFIIEF
+1173 
-1181 GISHESNS
+1181 
-1189 KKIKVLNVESE
+1189 SE

-1208 GLVTTRNSK
+1208 ELITTRNSE
-1217 DLCKLVKVMLE
+1217 DLCELVKIMLE
-1228 YKKS
+1228 YKEA

>member
-18 GKLVKIED
+18 GKLVKF
-26 ASQKNET
+26 KNNKNINEIK
-33 LERLE
+33 ERLK
-38 KLKEIKLG
+38 KLKELKLD
-46 NYIKNPDKTKDKDNK
+46 NYIKNPENVKNKDKDAEKETKIRRTNLK
-61 KRRKE
+61 K
-66 LKEYFSEITLRK
+66 YFSEIILRK
-78 ENGKY
+78 EDEKY
-83 VLLKSKKLKKI
+83 ILKKTKKFKNINQEIDYYDVKSKKNQQEI
-94 NNNIKDTDIKVKHKK
+94 
-109 EEVFDVL
+109 FDVL
-116 KEILQLNLLA
+116 KEIKIKETEK
-126 NDVEEKI
+126 EEI
-133 QFDSIKL
+133 ITFDSEKL
-140 KNVFGKDFVKKELQ
+140 KKVFGEDFVKKEAK
-154 IKSIEES
+154 IKAIEKS
-161 LEKNKADYRKEFIEI
+161 LKINKANYKKDSIKIGD
-176 ENDKYGNV
+176 DKYSNV
-184 KGENKKNRIY
+184 KGENKRSRIY
-194 EYYKKSETH
+194 EYYKKSENLK
-203 EKFRKNIIEAFEKLY
+203 KFEENIREAFEKLY
-218 KKDDIEKLY
+218 TEENIKELYSKIEEVLKK
-227 TQIIEISKKMHLKSK
+227 THLKSI
-242 VRELYKNVIIKRS
+242 VREFYQNEIIGES
-255 CDDFSKK
+255 EFSKK
-262 NKEGISVLYSQIMN
+262 NGDGISILYNQIKD
-276 SVKKN
+276 SIKKEEN
-281 EKFVKFVKNIELK
+281 FIEFIENIGNLKLK

-315 NIKNIFCY
+315 NIKFAFCY
-323 FVEIEVSDLL
+323 FVEIEVNNLL
-333 KGNVYKVSK
+333 KENVYKIK
-342 IYENKIKNIFEYNK
+342 RFNEGNKKRIKNIFEYGK
-356 LKKLVIN
+356 LKKLIVY

-405 SMIGVSSFGY
+405 SIIGVSSFGY

-428 FYEIEEDLTEEE
+428 FYEIEEGLTEEE

-477 RENVK
+477 RKNVK
-482 MFYGVSF
+482 MFYGDSF

-535 SRLLKN
+535 SRLLKS

-563 GVFDYWEDWKI
+563 GVFDYWENWKI

-597 KLYNRIDNLKGSNA
+597 KLYNRIDNLKAGNA
-611 LNLGYI
+611 LKLGNHI
-617 NIPKRKEARDSQIY
+617 IIPKRKEARDSQIY
-631 LLKNIYYGKFV
+631 LLKNIYYGDFVEKFV
-642 EEFIKNND
+642 NNND
-650 NFEKIFREIIEINKN
+650 NFEKIFREIIKINKN
-665 AGTNKQTNFYKL
+665 AGTNTKTKFYKL
-677 EKFEKLKA
+677 EKFETLKA

-699 KINYN
+699 KINYDK
-704 REKIEEDKD
+704 EKVEEDKD
-713 IYVDFV
+713 TYVDFV
-719 QKIFLKGFISYLQ
+719 QKIFLKGFINYLQ

-749 VINSEKSFYDEKLK
+749 VINSEKSSYDEKLK
-763 QWENNGSN
+763 QWENNGSK
-771 LSEMPKEIYKYIKE
+771 LSEMPKEIYEYIKK
-785 IKINKTNY
+785 IQINKINY
-793 SDRMS
+793 SNRMS

-809 KELTNLRGNLEKYES
+809 RELTNLRGNLEKYES
-824 MNKNKIYSEELNIVN
+824 MNKNEIYSEELNIVN
-839 LVSLDNNKVRTNF
+839 LVSLDNNKVRANF
-852 SVEAEDIGKFLK
+852 NLESEDIGKFLK

-908 IVAKADLKIT
+908 IVAKADLKIA

-948 NQKPNLISRTE
+948 NQKPNLILRTE

-997 RILHRLT
+997 RILHRLA

-1069 KKRSERER
+1069 KKRSEKEG

-1118 VMKSIKDIFKEYGF
+1118 VMKSVKDIFKEYGF
-1132 IIEFGI
+1132 IVEFRI

-1145 KIKVLNVES
+1145 KIKVLDV
-1154 GKIKHLKNNGLVT
+1154 K
-1167 TKDIFK
+1167 
-1173 EYGFIIEF
+1173 
-1181 GISHESNS
+1181 
-1189 KKIKVLNVESE
+1189 SE

-1208 GLVTTRNSK
+1208 GLVTTKNSE
-1217 DLCKLVKVMLE
+1217 DLCELVKVMLE

>member
-18 GKLVKIED
+18 GKLVKFRNN
-26 ASQKNET
+26 KNINEIK
-33 LERLE
+33 ERLK
-38 KLKEIKLG
+38 KLKELKLD
-46 NYIKNPDKTKDKDNK
+46 NYIKNPENVKNKDKDAEKETKIRRTNLK
-61 KRRKE
+61 K
-66 LKEYFSEITLRK
+66 YFSEIILRK
-78 ENGKY
+78 EDEKY
-83 VLLKSKKLKKI
+83 ILKKTKKFKDINQEIDYYDVKSKKNQQEI
-94 NNNIKDTDIKVKHKK
+94 
-109 EEVFDVL
+109 FDVL
-116 KEILQLNLLA
+116 KEILELKIKETEK
-126 NDVEEKI
+126 EEI
-133 QFDSIKL
+133 ITFDSEKL
-140 KNVFGKDFVKKELQ
+140 KKVFGEDFVKKEAK
-154 IKSIEES
+154 IKAIEKS
-161 LEKNKADYRKEFIEI
+161 LKINKANYKKDSIKIGD
-176 ENDKYGNV
+176 DKYSNV
-184 KGENKKNRIY
+184 KGENKRSRIY
-194 EYYKKSETH
+194 EYYKKSENLK
-203 EKFRKNIIEAFEKLY
+203 KFEENIREAFEKLY
-218 KKDDIEKLY
+218 TEENIKELYSKIEEVLKK
-227 TQIIEISKKMHLKSK
+227 THLKSI
-242 VRELYKNVIIKRS
+242 VREFYQNEIIGES
-255 CDDFSKK
+255 EFSEKG
-262 NKEGISVLYSQIMN
+262 EDGISILYNQIIRSN
-276 SVKKN
+276 EKK
-281 EKFVKFVKNIELK
+281 EKFVKFLENIENLQLK
-294 DLTKSQI
+294 ELTKSQI

-309 EELNDE
+309 EELDDE
-315 NIKNIFCY
+315 NIKNVFCY
-323 FVEIEVSDLL
+323 FVEIEVNDLL
-333 KGNVYKVSK
+333 KGNVYRVSK

-399 TEAFLR
+399 KEAFLR

-428 FYEIEEDLTEEE
+428 FYEIEEDLTEDE
-440 RKNESNV
+440 RKKESST
-447 LKKAKEDIT
+447 LKKVKEDIAN
-456 SKSIFEKVVD
+456 KSIFEKVVD
-466 KSFEKKGIHSI
+466 KSFQKKGIYDI
-477 RENVK
+477 KENLK
-482 MFYGVSF
+482 MFYGDSF
-489 DKANED
+489 DDADED

-563 GVFDYWEDWKI
+563 GVFDYWESWKI
-574 EKYLKNIEFKFVNK
+574 KKYLENIEFKFVNK

-631 LLKNIYYGKFV
+631 LLKNIYYGEFV
-642 EEFIKNND
+642 EEFVNNND

-665 AGTNKQTNFYKL
+665 AGTNTKTKFYKL
-677 EKFEKLKA
+677 EKFETLKA

-699 KINYN
+699 QINYD

-719 QKIFLKGFISYLQ
+719 QKIFLKGFINYLQ
-732 KSNSLKPLNLL
+732 ESGSLKYLL
-743 NLKKDE
+743 NLEKSE
-749 VINSEKSFYDEKLK
+749 VIANKKSSYDEKLK
-763 QWENNGSN
+763 LWQNNGSN

-864 TETSIKNINQ
+864 TETSIRNINQ
-874 LNNFSGIFADG
+874 LNNFSEIFADG

-908 IVAKADLKIT
+908 IVDKADLKIT

-940 QEKIHRKY
+940 QERIHKNY
-948 NQKPNLISRTE
+948 NQKPFLIKNNE
-959 NKKDFN
+959 KDFN

-985 FNDLNLLQGLLF
+985 FNDLNLLQSLLF
-997 RILHRLT
+997 RILHRLA

-1019 GEFPEDKYIDEIF
+1019 GEYPEDKYIDEIF
-1032 NSDRNN
+1032 NFDNSKNE
-1038 NQKYKS
+1038 KYKN
-1044 GGIAYKYVDF
+1044 GAIVFKYVDF
-1054 LIEKEEGKRAGKNKV
+1054 LIEKKEGKRARTKKINK
-1069 KKRSERER
+1069 KSEEKGLE
-1077 SFIIRNY
+1077 IRNY

-1089 YIPDAEKSILEILE
+1089 YIPDATKSILEILE
-1103 ELRELLKY
+1103 ELRNLLKY

-1118 VMKSIKDIFKEYGF
+1118 VMKSIKDIFKKYGF
-1132 IIEFGI
+1132 IIELKI
-1138 SHESNSK
+1138 PHVNNSE
-1145 KIKVLNVES
+1145 KIEVLNV
-1154 GKIKHLKNNGLVT
+1154 
-1167 TKDIFK
+1167 D
-1173 EYGFIIEF
+1173 
-1181 GISHESNS
+1181 
-1189 KKIKVLNVESE
+1189 SE

-1208 GLVTTRNSK
+1208 GLVTTRNSE
-1217 DLCKLVKVMLE
+1217 DLCELIKMMLE

>member
-38 KLKEIKLG
+38 NLKGIKLG
-46 NYIKNPDKTKDKDNK
+46 SYIKNPDKTKNKDNK
-61 KRRKE
+61 KRRKG

-78 ENGKY
+78 ENEKY
-83 VLLKSKKLKKI
+83 VLLKGKKLKKI
-94 NNNIKDTDIKVKHKK
+94 NNDIKDTDIKAKDKK
-109 EEVFDVL
+109 EEVFDIL
-116 KEILQLNLLA
+116 KEILKLNLLA
-126 NDVEEKI
+126 NDAEEKI

-140 KNVFGKDFVKKELQ
+140 KNVFGKDFAKKELQ

-161 LEKNKADYRKEFIEI
+161 LEKNKADYRKEFIET
-176 ENDKYGNV
+176 ENHKYGNV
-184 KGENKKNRIY
+184 KGKNKRSCIY
-194 EYYKKSETH
+194 EYYKKSENH
-203 EKFRKNIIEAFEKLY
+203 KKFEDNIREAFEKLY
-218 KKDDIEKLY
+218 TEENIKKLY
-227 TQIIEISKKMHLKSK
+227 SKIEEVLKNTHLKSI
-242 VRELYKNVIIKRS
+242 VREFYKNEIIGES
-255 CDDFSKK
+255 EFSKK
-262 NKEGISVLYSQIMN
+262 NGDGISILYNQIKD
-276 SVKKN
+276 SIKKEEN
-281 EKFVKFVKNIELK
+281 FIEFIENIGNLELK

-315 NIKNIFCY
+315 NIKFVFCY

-333 KGNVYKVSK
+333 KGNVYKASK
-342 IYENKIKNIFEYNK
+342 IYENKIKNIFEYGK
-356 LKKLVIN
+356 LKNLIVY

-428 FYEIEEDLTEEE
+428 FYETEEDLT
-440 RKNESNV
+440 
-447 LKKAKEDIT
+447 KAKEDIT
-456 SKSIFEKVVD
+456 IKKTFEEVVD
-466 KSFEKKGIHSI
+466 KSFEKKGIHNI
-477 RENVK
+477 KENLK
-482 MFYGVSF
+482 MFYGNSF
-489 DKANED
+489 DKADEE

-509 SIRHRVVHYNMN
+509 SIRHSVVHYDMN
-521 TNSENIFNFSDIEV
+521 TNSENVFNFSNIEV
-535 SRLLKN
+535 SRLLKS

-563 GVFDYWEDWKI
+563 GVFDYWENWEI
-574 EKYLKNIEFKFVNK
+574 EKYLKNIKFKFVNK

-597 KLYNRIDNLKGSNA
+597 KLYNRIDDLKGNNA
-611 LNLGYI
+611 LKLGTI

-631 LLKNIYYGKFV
+631 LLKNIYYGEFVEKFV
-642 EEFIKNND
+642 NNND

-665 AGTNKQTNFYKL
+665 AGTNTKTKFYKL
-677 EKFEKLKA
+677 EKFETLKA

-699 KINYN
+699 QINYD
-704 REKIEEDKD
+704 REKIEGDKD

-719 QKIFLKGFISYLQ
+719 QKIFLKGFINYLQ

-749 VINSEKSFYDEKLK
+749 VINSEKSSYDEKLK
-763 QWENNGSN
+763 QWENNGSK

-785 IKINKTNY
+785 ININETNY

-839 LVSLDNNKVRTNF
+839 LVSLDNNKVRVNF
-852 SVEAEDIGKFLK
+852 ELEAKDVRKFLK
-864 TETSIKNINQ
+864 TETLIKDARQ
-874 LNNFSGIFADG
+874 LNNFSERFSDG

-908 IVAKADLKIT
+908 IVTKADLKIT

-925 ENLQNELKR
+925 KNLQKELEK

-997 RILHRLT
+997 RILHRLA

-1069 KKRSERER
+1069 KKRSEKEG

-1118 VMKSIKDIFKEYGF
+1118 VMKSVKDIFKEYGF
-1132 IIEFGI
+1132 IVEFGI

-1145 KIKVLNVES
+1145 KIKVLDV
-1154 GKIKHLKNNGLVT
+1154 K
-1167 TKDIFK
+1167 
-1173 EYGFIIEF
+1173 
-1181 GISHESNS
+1181 
-1189 KKIKVLNVESE
+1189 SE

-1208 GLVTTRNSK
+1208 GLVTTRNSE
-1217 DLCKLVKVMLE
+1217 DLCNLVKVMLE